1 MNIAELLARYADD
14 GVVLWAQDGQLRFRA
29 PQGRLTDT
37 HRAELRTHKEAILRH
52 LEAGEGTL
60 RADPGNRHEPF
71 PLTDIQAA
79 YLIGRTDAYAYGG
92 VGCHAYVELE
102 YPDLDV
108 DRVTSVWRELIQRHD
123 MLRAVVH
130 HDGYQQVLPDVPAF
144 SVGTDD
150 LTALPAATAE
160 AHTRRT
166 RARLSTREAPTD
178 QWPLF
183 DVHVTRTAERAVL
196 HLAFD
201 MLVVDHAGLRV
212 LLAEFQRSYG
222 GTALTDAPRI
232 AFRDYVLARR
242 ALADTDG
249 HARDR
254 AYWTERLD
262 TLPPAPEL
270 PLAEA
275 WEAAV
280 SGPGQE
286 VRAPASGDAVTF
298 RRLEVLLPAA
308 DRDRLTERAA
318 RRGLT
323 VSTALL
329 TAYAETV
336 GAWSR
341 TSRFTLNVP
350 TVDRPALHEDID
362 RLIGDF
368 TSLELLAVDLDA
380 PATFAERTRAV
391 GERLLEDLA
400 HPLFTGSEVL
410 AELSRRA
417 GAPVL
422 MPVVFTS
429 ALGAGATS
437 EGVPPEVTYAVTR
450 TPQVWLDCQVMHR
463 GDTLSLSWDIREG
476 ALAHGV
482 ADAMFEAYT
491 ALVRSLSAEG
501 EAGEAAWDAPAR
513 TALPEAQ
520 AERRSA
526 VNATE
531 GPLPDALL
539 HEPVLAQ
546 ARATPDAIAVRTPE
560 LALSYRRLV
569 ARASRLA
576 ETLTASGL
584 RPGEPVAIWMDK
596 GWEQVVAVYGT
607 LMAGGAYLPVDTAQ
621 PPARRDTILAD
632 ADVRTV
638 LTQSWLADLEDL
650 PATVTAVSVDLVEEA
665 AGDGTTAAAHRDP
678 DDLAYVIYTS
688 GSTGTPKGVMISHRA
703 ALNTVE
709 DINRRFAVTERDR
722 VLGIAGLGFDLSVY
736 DLFGPLAVGA
746 TLVLPRAD
754 RRGDPSHW
762 AELVRDFGVTVWNSV
777 PGQLHML
784 CDWLRSEPPTDDGE
798 LRLALISGD
807 WIPVSLPDQARE
819 LLPGL
824 EIVSLGGATEGSIWS
839 IAHPI
844 GEVDTARPSI
854 PYGKPLTN
862 QTFAVLDR
870 HLRPRPE
877 WVPGELYIGGA
888 GVALGYFGDEERT
901 AQRFLTD
908 PVTEERLYRTG
919 DLGRYLPDGT
929 IEFLGR
935 EDAQIKIR
943 GYRVELA
950 EVEAAVQ
957 AHPAVAAGAVVVD
970 DSAAGGRRLAAFV
983 ETARKDGETPREGEA
998 GERGE
1003 GGTRREE
1010 RGTARQDGG
1019 GPAATSRE
1027 QARAAAADAVR
1038 EASAAVDAA
1047 RLTDFMAAL
1056 DEAAIAEMTRVLAA
1070 SGVFDG
1076 GAARTAEE
1084 VGTALRA
1091 TPRHRHIVRR
1101 WLRALAA
1108 RDRLTHQDADDT
1120 YTGLVPVS
1128 AAEAERR
1135 RRLAADLEHEIGW
1148 STELL
1153 TVMRT
1158 CAERLP
1164 ELISGEAG
1172 IRELLFPG
1180 AATEAA
1186 DAAYRDNLAIRHLN
1200 RAVAA
1205 ALREIAASHTGEE
1218 RLRVLEV
1225 GGGVGGTTGELV
1237 PVLAE
1242 YGVDY
1247 LFTDASAFF
1256 LNEARERFAD
1266 HAWVRYQRFDVDE
1279 DPRAQHLPP
1288 NTFDV
1293 VVCANTLHAAADA
1306 DAAVGRLRELLV
1318 PGGQLVFVEN
1328 TRDENLPL
1336 LVSMEFLEV
1345 AGRAWTDVREHT
1357 GQSFLTHTQWREL
1370 LERHAAS
1377 EVISLPDARD
1387 ALALTGQ
1394 EVFIATMKDDRHHV
1408 PVGELARTAAT
1419 RLPEYML
1426 PSVWQVVD
1434 TLPRTANGK
1443 TDRARLRSWLPR
1455 ESAPAVVDEQ
1465 PKDEL
1470 ENSLAD
1476 LWTELLAVER
1486 VTRNDDFFDLGGD
1499 SLLVARMVG
1508 RLRERI
1514 PRAADLEW
1522 EVVLRHML
1530 RRPTV
1535 AGLAG
1540 FLRGLAGPQDAP
1552 ASGPVRTDPVI
1563 HLHGSRSKDEPTTV
1577 LVHAGTATIMPYRA
1591 LVTEIRR
1598 RSPGLAEV
1606 VGVEVPDLN
1615 GFLDAPPDGLVEQM
1629 AADYARALTA
1639 DGRGRFHIIG
1649 YCLGGLIATEVAR
1662 NLAES
1667 GAEVESLTVI
1677 SSHSPRFRLD
1687 DELLAEYS
1695 FAVMMGIDPA
1705 DLGFPD
1711 DQYRVAAAAD
1721 AVLAASPGVLP
1732 DGGLAALPEEF
1743 EDVASR
1749 FRQLADV
1756 PRATRIARMCEAVPA
1771 SAGTYEP
1778 DHMTRLFLAFR
1789 QSVFAITRYD
1799 AEPYAGDITFL
1810 RHDGAYPF
1818 PGSKDAVTTYWEE
1831 LTLGDL
1837 DIVDIDGDHYSCLSV
1852 EHAPGILKTL
1862 GELTQGAITR

>member
-1 MNIAELLARYADD
+1 MNIAELLARYADE
-14 GVVLWAQDGQLRFRA
+14 GVTLWAQDGQLRFRA

-37 HRAELRTHKEAILRH
+37 HRAELRTHKEAVLRH
-52 LEAGEGTL
+52 LEAAEPAL
-60 RADPGNRHEPF
+60 RADPGHRHDPF

-92 VGCHAYVELE
+92 VGCHAYVELA

-108 DRVTSVWRELIQRHD
+108 DRVTSVWRQLVQRHD
-123 MLRAVVH
+123 MLRAVIH
-130 HDGYQQVLPDVPAF
+130 QDGHQRVLPEVPAL
-144 SVGTDD
+144 SVGADD
-150 LTALPAATAE
+150 LTALPDATAE
-160 AHTRRT
+160 ARMRHT
-166 RARLSTREAPTD
+166 RARLSAREAPTD

-183 DVHVTRTAERAVL
+183 DVHVTRTGRRAVL
-196 HLAFD
+196 HLSFD
-201 MLVVDHAGLRV
+201 MLVVDHASLRI
-212 LLAEFQRSYG
+212 LLAEFRRSYG
-222 GTALTDAPRI
+222 GTALADAPRI
-232 AFRDYVLARR
+232 TFRDYVLARR

-275 WEAAV
+275 WQAAV
-280 SGPGQE
+280 GDPGQAG
-286 VRAPASGDAVTF
+286 RGPASGGDAVAF

-329 TAYAETV
+329 AAYAETV

-341 TSRFTLNVP
+341 SSRFTLNVP

-362 RLIGDF
+362 RLVGDF
-368 TSLELLAVDLDA
+368 TSLELLAVELDT
-380 PATFAERTRAV
+380 PATFAERTGAV
-391 GERLLEDLA
+391 GEQLLEDLA

-417 GAPVL
+417 GGPVL

-437 EGVPPEVTYAVTR
+437 EGVPPEVEYAATR

-476 ALAHGV
+476 ALAHGS

-501 EAGEAAWDAPAR
+501 EAGEQAWDAPVR
-513 TALPEAQ
+513 IPLPAAQ
-520 AERRSA
+520 AARRDA

-539 HEPVLAQ
+539 HEPVLAR
-546 ARATPDAIAVRTPE
+546 ARTTPDAIAVRTPE
-560 LALSYRRLV
+560 LALSYRQLA
-569 ARASRLA
+569 ARATGLA
-576 ETLTASGL
+576 QQLTACGL

-596 GWEQVVAVYGT
+596 GWEQVVAVFGI

-621 PPARRDTILAD
+621 PAARRDTILAD
-632 ADVRTV
+632 AGARTV
-638 LTQSWLADLEDL
+638 LTQSWLAELEDL
-650 PATVTAVSVDLVEEA
+650 PATVSPVAVDLVGEA
-665 AGDGTTAAAHRDP
+665 TADRPPADRRDP

-709 DINRRFAVTERDR
+709 DINRRFAVDERDR

-746 TLVLPRAD
+746 TLVLPRSD

-784 CDWLRSEPPTDDGE
+784 CDWLRSEPPTDDGS

-807 WIPVSLPDQARE
+807 WIPVSLPDQARA

-854 PYGKPLTN
+854 PYGTPLTN

-888 GVALGYFGDEERT
+888 GVALGYLGDGERT

-908 PVTEERLYRTG
+908 SATGQRLYRTG

-983 ETARKDGETPREGEA
+983 ETARKDG
-998 GERGE
+998 
-1003 GGTRREE
+1003 
-1010 RGTARQDGG
+1010 
-1019 GPAATSRE
+1019 GPAVASRE
-1027 QARAAAADAVR
+1027 QARTAAAEAVR
-1038 EASAAVDAA
+1038 EAAAAVDAA
-1047 RLTDFMAAL
+1047 RITGFLAAL
-1056 DEAAIAEMTRVLAA
+1056 DDVAVAEMTRVLAA
-1070 SGVFDG
+1070 SGVFDSA
-1076 GAARTAEE
+1076 AARTAEE

-1108 RDRLTHQDADDT
+1108 RDRLTHRDADAT
-1120 YTGLVPVS
+1120 YTGLRPVP
-1128 AAEAERR
+1128 APEAERR
-1135 RRLAADLEHEIGW
+1135 WRRAADLEHEIGW

-1164 ELISGEAG
+1164 ELVCGDVG
-1172 IRELLFPG
+1172 IRDLLFPG

-1200 RAVAA
+1200 RAVVA
-1205 ALREIAASHTGEE
+1205 ALREIAAGHTGEE

-1247 LFTDASAFF
+1247 LFTDPSAFF

-1266 HAWVRYQRFDVDE
+1266 HAWVHYQRFDVDE
-1279 DPRAQHLPP
+1279 DPRAQHLLP

-1345 AGRAWTDVREHT
+1345 AGRTWTDVREHT
-1357 GQSFLTHTQWREL
+1357 GQSLLSHTQWRAL
-1370 LERHAAS
+1370 LDGHDAS
-1377 EVISLPDARD
+1377 GVTSLPDAGD
-1387 ALALTGQ
+1387 ALARTGQ

-1426 PSVWQVVD
+1426 PAVWQVVD

-1455 ESAPAVVDEQ
+1455 ESAPVVVDEQ

-1508 RLRERI
+1508 RLRERV
-1514 PRAADLEW
+1514 PQTADLEW
-1522 EVVLRHML
+1522 EVVLRHLL

-1540 FLRGLAGPQDAP
+1540 FLRGLAGPEDAP
-1552 ASGPVRTDPVI
+1552 ASGAVRTDPVI
-1563 HLHGSRSKDEPTTV
+1563 HLHGSRSEDEPTTV

-1591 LVTEIRR
+1591 LITEIRR

-1606 VGVEVPDLN
+1606 VGVEVPDLS
-1615 GFLDAPPDGLVEQM
+1615 GFLAAPPDGLIERM

-1639 DGRGRFHIIG
+1639 DGRHRFHVVG

-1732 DGGLAALPEEF
+1732 DGGLAAPAEEF
-1743 EDVASR
+1743 EDVASC
-1749 FRQLADV
+1749 FRRLADV

-1789 QSVFAITRYD
+1789 QSVFAITRYR

-1818 PGSKDAVTTYWEE
+1818 PGSKDAVTAYWEE
-1831 LTLGDL
+1831 LALGDL
-1837 DIVDIDGDHYSCLSV
+1837 DIVDIGGDHYSCLSV

>member
-1 MNIAELLARYADD
+1 MNITELLARCADE

-29 PQGRLTDT
+29 PRGRLTDER
-37 HRAELRTHKEAILRH
+37 RAELRTRKEEILRH
-52 LEAGEGTL
+52 LEAGEPVL
-60 RADPGNRHEPF
+60 RGDAAGRHEPF

-108 DRVTSVWRELIQRHD
+108 DRVTAVWRELVQRHD
-123 MLRAVVH
+123 MLRAVIH
-130 HDGYQQVLPDVPAF
+130 EDGYQRVLPEVPELEVTV
-144 SVGTDD
+144 SD
-150 LTALPAATAE
+150 LTTLADEAGAE
-160 AHTRRT
+160 AALERT
-166 RARLSTREAPTD
+166 RARMSVRSAPTD
-178 QWPLF
+178 RWPLF
-183 DVHVTRTAERAVL
+183 DVHVSRTGERAVL
-196 HLAFD
+196 HLSFD
-201 MLVVDHAGLRV
+201 MLAVDHASLRI
-212 LLAEFQRSYG
+212 LLAEFQSRYG
-222 GTALTDAPRI
+222 GSALSEAPRI
-232 AFRDYVLARR
+232 SFRDYVLARR
-242 ALADTDG
+242 ALADSADYS
-249 HARDR
+249 RDR
-254 AYWTERLD
+254 TYWTERLD
-262 TLPPAPEL
+262 ELPPAPEL
-270 PLAEA
+270 PTAES
-275 WEAAV
+275 WEPATQTPESTVRHDAPGDTAA
-280 SGPGQE
+280 
-286 VRAPASGDAVTF
+286 F
-298 RRLEVLLPAA
+298 RRLELLLPAS
-308 DRDRLTERAA
+308 DRERFAERAA

-336 GAWSR
+336 GRWSR

-350 TVDRPALHEDID
+350 TVDRPALHEDIG

-380 PATFAERTRAV
+380 PASFTERVRAI
-391 GERLLEDLA
+391 GEQLLEDLG

-410 AELSRRA
+410 AELSRRT

-437 EGVPPEVTYAVTR
+437 EGVPPEVTYAVTQ
-450 TPQVWLDCQVMHR
+450 TPQVWLDCQVMRR
-463 GDTLSLSWDIREG
+463 GETLSLSWDIREG
-476 ALAHGV
+476 ALGDGA
-482 ADAMFEAYT
+482 ADDMFAAYT
-491 ALVRSLSAEG
+491 SLVRLLSAEG
-501 EAGEAAWDAPAR
+501 EAGDAAWDEPAR
-513 TALPEAQ
+513 IALPDAQ
-520 AERRSA
+520 AARRIA

-546 ARATPDAIAVRTPE
+546 ALVTPDAIALRTPE
-560 LALSYRRLV
+560 LALSYRQLV
-569 ARASRLA
+569 ARASGLA
-576 ETLTASGL
+576 EELVESGL

-596 GWEQVVAVYGT
+596 GWEQAVAVLGI
-607 LMAGGAYLPVDTAQ
+607 LMAGGAYLPVDTGQ
-621 PPARRDTILAD
+621 PPARRDTIIAD
-632 ADVRTV
+632 AGVRTV
-638 LTQSWLADLEDL
+638 LTQSWLAEIDDL
-650 PATVTAVSVDLVEEA
+650 PAGVSAITVDRIPEGA
-665 AGDGTTAAAHRDP
+665 ASDVACARRHP
-678 DDLAYVIYTS
+678 DELAYVIYTS

-703 ALNTVE
+703 ALNTIE
-709 DINRRFAVTERDR
+709 DVNRRYSVTARDR

-736 DLFGPLAVGA
+736 DLFGPLSVGA
-746 TLVLPRAD
+746 TLVLPDAD

-777 PGQLHML
+777 PGQLYML
-784 CDWLRSEPPTDDGE
+784 CDWLRSEPTTDEGT

-807 WIPVSLPDQARE
+807 WIPVSLPDEARTV
-819 LLPGL
+819 LPGL
-824 EIVSLGGATEGSIWS
+824 AVISLGGATEGSIWS

-844 GEVDTARPSI
+844 GDVDTARPSI

-862 QTFAVLDR
+862 QTFAVLDKQLR
-870 HLRPRPE
+870 HRPE

-888 GVALGYFGDEERT
+888 GVALGYLGDEART
-901 AQRFLTD
+901 AERFLTD
-908 PVTEERLYRTG
+908 PVSGERLYRTG
-919 DLGRYLPDGT
+919 DLGRYLPDGN

-935 EDAQIKIR
+935 EDAQVKIR

-957 AHPAVAAGAVVVD
+957 AHPAVAAGAVIVD
-970 DSAAGGRRLAAFV
+970 DSASGGRRLAAFV
-983 ETARKDGETPREGEA
+983 ETARRDGDEPPAPGRED
-998 GERGE
+998 
-1003 GGTRREE
+1003 
-1010 RGTARQDGG
+1010 AR
-1019 GPAATSRE
+1019 
-1027 QARAAAADAVR
+1027 RAAAEAVR
-1038 EASAAVDAA
+1038 EASAAVDAS
-1047 RLTDFMAAL
+1047 RLTEFLAAL
-1056 DEAAIAEMTRVLAA
+1056 EEVALAEMTRVLAA
-1070 SGVFDG
+1070 AEVFED
-1076 GAARTAEE
+1076 
-1084 VGTALRA
+1084 GTAHTADEVSAALRS

-1101 WLRALAA
+1101 WLRALTA
-1108 RDRLTHQDADDT
+1108 RGRLTHHATDDT
-1120 YTGLVPVS
+1120 YRELAPVS
-1128 AAEAERR
+1128 ASGLERSWQRAAE
-1135 RRLAADLEHEIGW
+1135 LEHEVGW

-1158 CAERLP
+1158 CADRLP
-1164 ELISGEAG
+1164 ELIAGDIG
-1172 IRELLFPG
+1172 IRDLLFPG
-1180 AATEAA
+1180 AALEAA

-1200 RAVAA
+1200 RAVVA
-1205 ALREIAASHTGEE
+1205 ALREIAAAHTGEE

-1237 PVLAE
+1237 PALAE

-1247 LFTDASAFF
+1247 LFTDSSAFF
-1256 LNEARERFAD
+1256 LGEARERFAD

-1279 DPRAQHLPP
+1279 DTRSQSLAP
-1288 NTFDV
+1288 NSFDV

-1328 TRDENLPL
+1328 TRDENCPL

-1345 AGRAWTDVREHT
+1345 AGRTWTDVREHT
-1357 GQSFLTHTQWREL
+1357 GQSFLTHPQWREL
-1370 LERHAAS
+1370 LDRHAAS
-1377 EVISLPDARD
+1377 DVISLPEPEDP
-1387 ALALTGQ
+1387 LASTGQ
-1394 EVFIATMKDDRHHV
+1394 EAFIATMKGDRHHV
-1408 PVGELARTAAT
+1408 PVGELARGAAT
-1419 RLPEYML
+1419 RLPDYML
-1426 PSVWQVVD
+1426 PAVWRIVD

-1443 TDRARLRSWLPR
+1443 TNRSLLRTWLPR
-1455 ESAPAVVDEQ
+1455 EAAQPVVDDRPMDDLESGLA
-1465 PKDEL
+1465 EL
-1470 ENSLAD
+1470 WA
-1476 LWTELLAVER
+1476 ELLSAER
-1486 VTRNDDFFDLGGD
+1486 VTRNDDFFHLGGD

-1514 PRAADLEW
+1514 PQAADLEW

-1540 FLRGLAGPQDAP
+1540 FLRGLAGAEQT
-1552 ASGPVRTDPVI
+1552 SGEAAIRTDPVI
-1563 HLHGSRSKDEPTTV
+1563 HLHGAQSPDEPTTV

-1591 LVTEIRR
+1591 LITEIRR

-1615 GFLDAPPDGLVEQM
+1615 TFLASPPEGLIEQL
-1629 AADYARALTA
+1629 AADYARTLTA
-1639 DGRGRFHIIG
+1639 AGRRRFHVVG

-1662 NLAES
+1662 NLAEA

-1687 DELLAEYS
+1687 DELLSEYS

-1705 DLGFPD
+1705 TLGFPG

-1721 AVLAASPGVLP
+1721 AVLAGNPGVLP
-1732 DGGLAALPEEF
+1732 DGGLAALPAEF
-1743 EDVASR
+1743 EDVAHR
-1749 FRQLADV
+1749 FRSLADV

-1818 PGSKDAVTTYWEE
+1818 PGSKDAVTAYWEE
-1831 LTLGDL
+1831 LTLGEL
-1837 DIVDIDGDHYSCLSV
+1837 DIVDIGGDHYTCLSV
-1852 EHAPGILKTL
+1852 EHAPGILKVL
-1862 GELTQGAITR
+1862 SELTQGAIDR

>member
-1 MNIAELLARYADD
+1 MNIAELLARYADE
-14 GVVLWAQDGQLRFRA
+14 GVVLWTEDGQLRFRA
-29 PQGRLTDT
+29 PQGHLTDT

-52 LEAGEGTL
+52 LEAGEPSL
-60 RADPGNRHEPF
+60 RPDPEHRHDPF

-108 DRVTSVWRELIQRHD
+108 DRVTAVWRELVQRHD
-123 MLRAVVH
+123 MLRAVIH
-130 HDGYQQVLPDVPAF
+130 HDGYQQVLADVPTLDVRA
-144 SVGTDD
+144 DD
-150 LTALPAATAE
+150 LSALAPDAAE
-160 AHTRRT
+160 AELRRT
-166 RARLSTREAPTD
+166 RARLSAREEPTD
-178 QWPLF
+178 RWPLF
-183 DVHVTRTAERAVL
+183 DVHVSLTTERAVL
-196 HLAFD
+196 HLSFD
-201 MLVVDHAGLRV
+201 MLVVDHASLRI
-212 LLAEFQRSYG
+212 LLAEFQRGYG
-222 GTALTDAPRI
+222 GAELSEAPRVS
-232 AFRDYVLARR
+232 FRDYVLARR
-242 ALADTDG
+242 ALTDSD
-249 HARDR
+249 AYTRDR
-254 AYWTERLD
+254 AYWTDRLD
-262 TLPPAPEL
+262 ALPPAPEL

-275 WEAAV
+275 WETAV
-280 SGPGQE
+280 SGPDG
-286 VRAPASGDAVTF
+286 AGHATASDGPVTF
-298 RRLEVLLPAA
+298 RRLEELLPAA

-318 RRGLT
+318 RCGLT
-323 VSTALL
+323 LSTVLL

-350 TVDRPALHEDID
+350 TVDRPALHEDIG

-368 TSLELLAVDLDA
+368 TSLELLAVDLDNA
-380 PATFAERTRAV
+380 VGFAERTRAV
-391 GERLLEDLA
+391 GRQLLEDLA

-429 ALGAGATS
+429 ALGTGATS

-450 TPQVWLDCQVMHR
+450 TPQVWLDCQAMHR

-476 ALAHGV
+476 ALADGV

-491 ALVRSLSAEG
+491 ALVRALAAEG
-501 EAGEAAWDAPAR
+501 EDGEAAWDAPAV

-520 AERRSA
+520 AVRRSL
-526 VNATE
+526 VNATD
-531 GPLPDALL
+531 GPLPDAFL

-546 ARATPDAIAVRTPE
+546 AAATPDAIAVSTPE
-560 LALSYRRLV
+560 LALTYRQLV
-569 ARASRLA
+569 SRASALA
-576 ETLTASGL
+576 ERLTGAGL
-584 RPGEPVAIWMDK
+584 RPGEPVAVWADK
-596 GWEQVVAVYGT
+596 GWEQVVAVFGT

-621 PPARRDTILAD
+621 PPARRDTIISD
-632 ADVRTV
+632 AGVRRV
-638 LTQSWLADLEDL
+638 LTQSWLAELDDL
-650 PATVTAVSVDLVEEA
+650 PEGVSAVAVDLLPV
-665 AGDGTTAAAHRDP
+665 GTATAPGTPVLRRDP
-678 DDLAYVIYTS
+678 DDLAYIIYTS
-688 GSTGTPKGVMISHRA
+688 GSTGTPKGVMISHQA

-709 DINRRFAVTERDR
+709 DINRRYNVTGRDR

-746 TLVLPRAD
+746 TLVLPAAD

-784 CDWLRSEPPTDDGE
+784 CDWLRSDPPTDDAS

-807 WIPVSLPDQARE
+807 WIPVALPDQARE

-824 EIVSLGGATEGSIWS
+824 EIISLGGATEGSIWS

-888 GVALGYFGDEERT
+888 GVALGYFGDETRT
-901 AQRFLTD
+901 AERFVTD
-908 PVTEERLYRTG
+908 PVTGERLYRTG

-935 EDAQIKIR
+935 EDAQIKLR

-957 AHPAVAAGAVVVD
+957 AHPEVAAGAVIVD

-983 ETARKDGETPREGEA
+983 ETARKDA
-998 GERGE
+998 G
-1003 GGTRREE
+1003 
-1010 RGTARQDGG
+1010 AADQQDGD
-1019 GPAATSRE
+1019 AAAAPR
-1027 QARAAAADAVR
+1027 ARARRAAADAVR
-1038 EASAAVDAA
+1038 EASAAVDPA
-1047 RLTDFMAAL
+1047 RLTEFLAAL
-1056 DEAAIAEMTRVLAA
+1056 DDVALAEMARVLDTT
-1070 SGVFDG
+1070 GVFADN
-1076 GAARTAEE
+1076 ASRTAEE

-1101 WLRALAA
+1101 WLRALAT
-1108 RDRLTHQDADDT
+1108 RDRLTHQHTDDT
-1120 YTGLVPVS
+1120 YSPLAPVS
-1128 AAEAERR
+1128 AEDTEHVWRKAAELER
-1135 RRLAADLEHEIGW
+1135 EIGW

-1158 CAERLP
+1158 CTGRLP
-1164 ELISGEAG
+1164 ELISGDTG
-1172 IRELLFPG
+1172 IQELLFPG

-1200 RAVAA
+1200 RAVVAA
-1205 ALREIAASHTGEE
+1205 VREIAAAHTGED
-1218 RLRVLEV
+1218 RLRILEV

-1247 LFTDASAFF
+1247 LFTDPSAFF

-1266 HAWVRYQRFDVDE
+1266 HAWIRYQRFDVDE
-1279 DPRAQHLPP
+1279 DPRAQHLQP

-1293 VVCANTLHAAADA
+1293 VICANTLHAAADA
-1306 DAAVGRLRELLV
+1306 GAAVGRLRELLV

-1345 AGRAWTDVREHT
+1345 AGRAWTDVRENT
-1357 GQSFLTHTQWREL
+1357 GQSFLTHAQWREL
-1370 LERHAAS
+1370 LDEYAAS
-1377 EVISLPDARD
+1377 EVTSLPEAQDS
-1387 ALALTGQ
+1387 LALTGQ
-1394 EVFIATMKDDRHHV
+1394 EVFFATLKDDRHHV
-1408 PVGELARTAAT
+1408 PVGELARTTAT

-1443 TDRARLRSWLPR
+1443 TDRTRLRSWLPR
-1455 ESAPAVVDEQ
+1455 ESTTVVVDEK

-1470 ENSLAD
+1470 ENSLAE
-1476 LWTELLAVER
+1476 LWSELLAVEQ

-1508 RLRERI
+1508 RLRERV

-1535 AGLAG
+1535 AGLAA
-1540 FLRGLAGPQDAP
+1540 FLRSIAGPEEAPTADA
-1552 ASGPVRTDPVI
+1552 VRTDPVI
-1563 HLHGSRSKDEPTTV
+1563 HLHGTRSDDEPTTV

-1591 LVTEIRR
+1591 LITEIRR

-1606 VGVEVPDLN
+1606 VGVEVPDLS
-1615 GFLDAPPDGLVEQM
+1615 GFLAAPPEGLIEQM

-1639 DGRGRFHIIG
+1639 DGRSRFHVVG

-1743 EDVASR
+1743 ADVATC
-1749 FRQLADV
+1749 FRELTGV

-1837 DIVDIDGDHYSCLSV
+1837 DIVDIGGDHYSCLSV

-1862 GELTQGAITR
+1862 AELTQGAITR

>member
-14 GVVLWAQDGQLRFRA
+14 GVTLWAQDGQLRFRA

-52 LEAGEGTL
+52 LEAAQPAL
-60 RADPGNRHEPF
+60 RADPDNRHEPF

-108 DRVTSVWRELIQRHD
+108 DRVTSVWRELVQRHD

-130 HDGYQQVLPDVPAF
+130 HDGYQRILPDVPAPT
-144 SVGTDD
+144 VGTDD
-150 LTALPAATAE
+150 LTALEAPAADARV
-160 AHTRRT
+160 ART
-166 RARLSTREAPTD
+166 RARLSTRETPTD

-183 DVHVTRTAERAVL
+183 EVHVTRTAERAVL

-201 MLVVDHAGLRV
+201 MLVVDHASLRL
-212 LLAEFQRSYG
+212 LLAEFRRGYG
-222 GTALTDAPRI
+222 GTALSDAPRI
-232 AFRDYVLARR
+232 TFRDYVLARR
-242 ALADTDG
+242 ALAGTDG

-254 AYWTERLD
+254 GYWTERLD

-275 WEAAV
+275 WEATVTA
-280 SGPGQE
+280 PGE
-286 VRAPASGDAVTF
+286 GGRTPAPDDPATF

-323 VSTALL
+323 VSAALL

-341 TSRFTLNVP
+341 TSRFTLNLP
-350 TVDRPALHEDID
+350 TVDRPALHDDID
-362 RLIGDF
+362 RLVGDF
-368 TSLELLAVDLDA
+368 TSLELLAVDLGA
-380 PATFAERTRAV
+380 PAGFAERTGAV
-391 GERLLEDLA
+391 AEQLLEDLA

-429 ALGAGATS
+429 ALGSGATA

-463 GDTLSLSWDIREG
+463 GDALSLSWDVRDG

-491 ALVRSLSAEG
+491 ALVRSLSAAG
-501 EAGEAAWDAPAR
+501 AAGEDAWDAPVR
-513 TALPEAQ
+513 ITLPAAQ
-520 AERRSA
+520 AARRAA

-546 ARATPDAIAVRTPE
+546 ARTTPDAVAVRTPE
-560 LALSYRRLV
+560 LALTYRQLV
-569 ARASRLA
+569 ARATGVA
-576 ETLTASGL
+576 QTLTACGL
-584 RPGEPVAIWMDK
+584 RPGEPVAIWTDK
-596 GWEQVVAVYGT
+596 GWEQVVAVLGT

-621 PPARRDTILAD
+621 PPARRDTIIAD
-632 ADVRTV
+632 AGVRTV
-638 LTQSWLADLEDL
+638 LTQSWLAELEDL
-650 PATVTAVSVDLVEEA
+650 PATVSAVAVDRVEETATDATAV
-665 AGDGTTAAAHRDP
+665 TARRDP

-709 DINRRFAVTERDR
+709 DVNRRYSVTADDR
-722 VLGIAGLGFDLSVY
+722 LLGIAGLGFDLSVY

-762 AELVRDFGVTVWNSV
+762 AELIRDHGVTVWNSV

-784 CDWLRSEPPTDDGE
+784 CDWLRSEPPTDDGV

-807 WIPVSLPDQARE
+807 WIPVALPDQARA

-824 EIVSLGGATEGSIWS
+824 EIISLGGATEGSIWS

-854 PYGKPLTN
+854 PYGTPLTN

-888 GVALGYFGDEERT
+888 GVALGYFGDAERT
-901 AQRFLTD
+901 AERFLTD
-908 PVTEERLYRTG
+908 PATGERLYRTG

-935 EDAQIKIR
+935 EDAQIKLR

-983 ETARKDGETPREGEA
+983 ETARKDGEPEPGA
-998 GERGE
+998 
-1003 GGTRREE
+1003 GGTAGR
-1010 RGTARQDGG
+1010 DGR
-1019 GPAATSRE
+1019 GPAAVSRE

-1038 EASAAVDAA
+1038 EASADVDAG
-1047 RLTDFMAAL
+1047 RLTDFLAAL
-1056 DEAAIAEMTRVLAA
+1056 DDVALAEMTRVLTAT
-1070 SGVFDG
+1070 GVFDG
-1076 GAARTAEE
+1076 GAAHTAEE

-1101 WLRALAA
+1101 WLRALAG
-1108 RDRLTHQDADDT
+1108 RDRLTHRDTDDT
-1120 YTGLVPVS
+1120 YSGLVPVS
-1128 AAEAERR
+1128 APEAERA
-1135 RRLAADLEHEIGW
+1135 RRLAAELEHEIGW

-1153 TVMRT
+1153 AVMRT

-1164 ELISGEAG
+1164 ELVSGEVG
-1172 IRELLFPG
+1172 IRDLLFPG
-1180 AATEAA
+1180 AATDAA

-1200 RAVAA
+1200 RAVVA
-1205 ALREIAASHTGEE
+1205 ALREIAANHTGEE

-1247 LFTDASAFF
+1247 LFTDPSAFF

-1266 HAWVRYQRFDVDE
+1266 HTWVGYQRFDVDE
-1279 DPRAQHLPP
+1279 DPRAQQLVP

-1370 LERHAAS
+1370 LDGHGAS
-1377 EVISLPDARD
+1377 EVVSLPDARD
-1387 ALALTGQ
+1387 ALAATGQ
-1394 EVFIATMKDDRHHV
+1394 EVFLATMKDDRHHV

-1426 PSVWQVVD
+1426 PTVWQVVD

-1443 TDRARLRSWLPR
+1443 TDRARLKSWLPR
-1455 ESAPAVVDEQ
+1455 ESAPVVVDEQ

-1470 ENSLAD
+1470 ESALAG
-1476 LWTELLAVER
+1476 LWTELLAVDG

-1508 RLRERI
+1508 RLRERV
-1514 PRAADLEW
+1514 PQAADLEW

-1540 FLRGLAGPQDAP
+1540 FLRGLAGTQDAP
-1552 ASGPVRTDPVI
+1552 VPGTVRTDPVI
-1563 HLHGSRSKDEPTTV
+1563 HLHGSRSPDEPTTV

-1591 LVTEIRR
+1591 LITEIRR

-1606 VGVEVPDLN
+1606 VGVEVPDL
-1615 GFLDAPPDGLVEQM
+1615 GAFLDAPPDGLIEQM
-1629 AADYARALTA
+1629 AADYARALRA
-1639 DGRGRFHIIG
+1639 DGRSRFHVVG

-1705 DLGFPD
+1705 ELGFPD

-1721 AVLAASPGVLP
+1721 AVLAADPGVLP

-1743 EDVASR
+1743 EDVAGC
-1749 FRQLADV
+1749 FRRLADV

-1837 DIVDIDGDHYSCLSV
+1837 DIVDIGGDHYSCLSV

>member
-1 MNIAELLARYADD
+1 MNIPELLARYADE

-37 HRAELRTHKEAILRH
+37 HRAELRTHKEDILRH
-52 LEAGEGTL
+52 LEAGRPAL
-60 RADPGNRHEPF
+60 RPDPDSRHEPF

-92 VGCHAYVELE
+92 VGCHAYVELDHPE
-102 YPDLDV
+102 LDV
-108 DRVTSVWRELIQRHD
+108 ERVTAVWRELVERHD

-130 HDGYQQVLPDVPAF
+130 HDGYQQVLADVPDLYVAC
-144 SVGTDD
+144 DD
-150 LTALPAATAE
+150 LTGLPAADAE
-160 AHTRRT
+160 AELART
-166 RARLSTREAPTD
+166 RARLSAREAPTD

-183 DVHVTRTAERAVL
+183 DVHVSRTAGRAVL
-196 HLAFD
+196 HLSFD
-201 MLVVDHAGLRV
+201 MLVVDHASLRI
-212 LLAEFQRSYG
+212 LLAEFRHRYG
-222 GTALTDAPRI
+222 GGALSAAPRI
-232 AFRDYVLARR
+232 TFRDYVLARR
-242 ALADTDG
+242 AQTGTDG

-270 PLAEA
+270 PLAEP
-275 WEAAV
+275 WETAV
-280 SGPGQE
+280 S
-286 VRAPASGDAVTF
+286 ASAGTPDTPIDAVTF
-298 RRLEVLLPAA
+298 RRLEVPLPAA
-308 DRDRLTERAA
+308 DRQRLTERAA

-323 VSTALL
+323 PSTALL

-336 GAWSR
+336 GRWSR

-350 TVDRPALHEDID
+350 TVDRPDLHEDIG
-362 RLIGDF
+362 RLVGDF
-368 TSLELLAVDLDA
+368 TSLELLAVDLHT
-380 PATFAERTRAV
+380 PAAFAERTGAL
-391 GERLLEDLA
+391 GQQLLEDLA

-429 ALGAGATS
+429 ALDTGGTA
-437 EGVPPEVTYAVTR
+437 EGVPPEVAHAATR

-463 GDTLSLSWDIREG
+463 GDALILSWDVREG

-482 ADAMFEAYT
+482 AEDMFGAWT
-491 ALVRSLSAEG
+491 SLVRLLSAEG
-501 EAGEAAWDAPAR
+501 EEGDAAWDAPVDIP
-513 TALPEAQ
+513 LPAAQ
-520 AERRSA
+520 RDRRA
-526 VNATE
+526 AANATG

-539 HEPVLAQ
+539 HEPLLDR
-546 ARATPDAIAVRTPE
+546 ARTTPDAIAVRTPE
-560 LALSYRRLV
+560 TALTYRQLAD
-569 ARASRLA
+569 RASGVA
-576 ETLTASGL
+576 EALTASGL
-584 RPGEPVAIWMDK
+584 RPGEPVAVWTDK
-596 GWEQVVAVYGT
+596 GWEQVVAVLGT

-632 ADVRTV
+632 AGVRTV
-638 LTQSWLADLEDL
+638 LTQSWLAETDDL
-650 PATVTAVSVDLVEEA
+650 PATVSAVAVDLVPA
-665 AGDGTTAAAHRDP
+665 APATREPRTAPRRDP

-703 ALNTVE
+703 ALNTVQ
-709 DINRRFAVTERDR
+709 DINRRYAVTDRDR

-784 CDWLRSEPPTDDGE
+784 CDWLRSEPPADDGT

-807 WIPVSLPDQARE
+807 WIPVALPDQARA

-824 EIVSLGGATEGSIWS
+824 EIISLGGATEGSIWS

-844 GEVDTARPSI
+844 GEVDTDRPSI
-854 PYGKPLTN
+854 PYGTPLTN

-877 WVPGELYIGGA
+877 WVPGELFIGGA
-888 GVALGYFGDEERT
+888 GVALGYLGDEART
-901 AQRFLTD
+901 AERFLTD
-908 PVTEERLYRTG
+908 PRTGQRLYRTG

-983 ETARKDGETPREGEA
+983 ETARRDGD
-998 GERGE
+998 
-1003 GGTRREE
+1003 RRAAP
-1010 RGTARQDGG
+1010 GAR
-1019 GPAATSRE
+1019 

-1038 EASAAVDAA
+1038 EASAAVDGA
-1047 RLTDFMAAL
+1047 RLGDFLAAL
-1056 DEAAIAEMTRVLAA
+1056 DEVALDGMTRVLAGSA
-1070 SGVFDG
+1070 AFEG
-1076 GAARTAEE
+1076 GAARTADE

-1108 RDRLTHQDADDT
+1108 RDRLTHRDTDDT
-1120 YTGLVPVS
+1120 YSGLVAVS
-1128 AAEAERR
+1128 GPDTERR
-1135 RRLAADLEHEIGW
+1135 WRLAADLEHEIGW
-1148 STELL
+1148 SSELL

-1164 ELISGEAG
+1164 ELVAGDVG
-1172 IRELLFPG
+1172 IRDLLFPG
-1180 AATEAA
+1180 AATDAA

-1200 RAVAA
+1200 RAVVA

-1218 RLRVLEV
+1218 RLRILEV

-1247 LFTDASAFF
+1247 LFTDPSAFF

-1266 HAWVRYQRFDVDE
+1266 HTWVRYQRFDVDQ
-1279 DPRAQHLPP
+1279 DPRGQHLLP

-1345 AGRAWTDVREHT
+1345 AGRPWTDVREHT
-1357 GQSFLTHTQWREL
+1357 GQSFLTHPQWREL
-1370 LERHAAS
+1370 LARHTAS
-1377 EVISLPDARD
+1377 DVTSLPEEQD
-1387 ALALTGQ
+1387 ALARTGQ
-1394 EVFIATMKDDRHHV
+1394 EVFLATMKDDRHHV
-1408 PVGELARTAAT
+1408 PTGELARTAAT

-1426 PSVWQVVD
+1426 PAVWQVVD

-1443 TDRARLRSWLPR
+1443 TDRAGLVGRLPR
-1455 ESAPAVVDEQ
+1455 ESAPVVVDER
-1465 PKDEL
+1465 PRDEL

-1476 LWTELLAVER
+1476 LWSELLAVDG

-1508 RLRERI
+1508 RLRERV

-1540 FLRGLAGPQDAP
+1540 FLRSLADPEDAP
-1552 ASGPVRTDPVI
+1552 APGAVRTDPVI
-1563 HLHGSRSKDEPTTV
+1563 HLHGARSDDEPTTV

-1591 LVTEIRR
+1591 LITEIRR

-1615 GFLDAPPDGLVEQM
+1615 GFLAAPPQGLIEQL

-1639 DGRGRFHIIG
+1639 DGRSRFHVVG

-1705 DLGFPD
+1705 ELGFPD

-1721 AVLAASPGVLP
+1721 AVLASSPGILP

-1743 EDVASR
+1743 EDVAGR
-1749 FRQLADV
+1749 FRSLAEV

-1778 DHMTRLFLAFR
+1778 DHMSRLFLAFR
-1789 QSVFAITRYD
+1789 QSVFAITRYT

-1837 DIVDIDGDHYSCLSV
+1837 DIVDIGGDHYSCLSV

-1862 GELTQGAITR
+1862 GELTRGAITR

>member
-52 LEAGEGTL
+52 LEAGEPVL
-60 RADPGNRHEPF
+60 RGDPDNRHEPF
-71 PLTDIQAA
+71 PLTDVQAA

-108 DRVTSVWRELIQRHD
+108 DRVTSVWRELVQRHD

-130 HDGYQQVLPDVPAF
+130 HDGYQRVLPDVPALP
-144 SVGTDD
+144 VGSDD

-160 AHTRRT
+160 TQVERT
-166 RARLSTREAPTD
+166 RARLANREAPTD
-178 QWPLF
+178 RWPLF

-212 LLAEFQRSYG
+212 LLAEFQRSYTG
-222 GTALTDAPRI
+222 AALAEAPRI
-232 AFRDYVLARR
+232 TFRDYVLARR
-242 ALADTDG
+242 ALADTEA

-262 TLPPAPEL
+262 TLPSAPEL

-280 SGPGQE
+280 SDPGE
-286 VRAPASGDAVTF
+286 ASRPPAPGDAVTF

-308 DRDRLTERAA
+308 DRDRLTERAS

-329 TAYAETV
+329 AAYAETV

-350 TVDRPALHEDID
+350 TVDRPALHEDIG

-380 PATFAERTRAV
+380 PVSFAERTRAV
-391 GERLLEDLA
+391 GQQLLEDLA
-400 HPLFTGSEVL
+400 HPLFTGSDVL

-501 EAGEAAWDAPAR
+501 EAAEAAWDAPAR
-513 TALPEAQ
+513 IALPEAQ
-520 AERRSA
+520 AARRNA

-539 HEPVLAQ
+539 HEAVLAR
-546 ARATPDAIAVRTPE
+546 ARVTPDAIAVRTSE
-560 LALSYRRLV
+560 LALSYRQLV
-569 ARASRLA
+569 ARASGLA
-576 ETLTASGL
+576 EALTASGL

-596 GWEQVVAVYGT
+596 GWEQVVAVFGT

-621 PPARRDTILAD
+621 PPARRDTIIAD
-632 ADVRTV
+632 AGVRTV
-638 LTQSWLADLEDL
+638 LTQSWLAELEDL
-650 PATVTAVSVDLVEEA
+650 PATVTPVVVDQAEEA
-665 AGDGTTAAAHRDP
+665 TGDGTAVVAHRDP

-709 DINRRFAVTERDR
+709 DINRRFNVTERDR

-784 CDWLRSEPPTDDGE
+784 CDWLRSEPLADDGS

-807 WIPVSLPDQARE
+807 WIPVALPDQARE

-824 EIVSLGGATEGSIWS
+824 EVVSLGGATEGSIWS

-854 PYGKPLTN
+854 PYGTPLTN

-888 GVALGYFGDEERT
+888 GVALGYLGDEERT

-908 PVTEERLYRTG
+908 PATGERLYRTG

-983 ETARKDGETPREGEA
+983 ETARKDGETEHAAGEA
-998 GERGE
+998 
-1003 GGTRREE
+1003 
-1010 RGTARQDGG
+1010 ARQDGDG
-1019 GPAATSRE
+1019 SAVTSRE

-1038 EASAAVDAA
+1038 EASAAVDAE
-1047 RLTDFMAAL
+1047 RLTDFLTAL
-1056 DEAAIAEMTRVLAA
+1056 DEVALAEMTRVLAA

-1076 GAARTAEE
+1076 GAERTAEE

-1108 RDRLTHQDADDT
+1108 RDRLTHRDADGT
-1120 YTGLVPVS
+1120 YTGLVPVP
-1128 AAEAERR
+1128 APEAERR
-1135 RRLAADLEHEIGW
+1135 WRLAAGLEHEIGW

-1164 ELISGEAG
+1164 ELISGETG

-1200 RAVAA
+1200 RAVVA

-1247 LFTDASAFF
+1247 LFTDSSAFF

-1279 DPRAQHLPP
+1279 DPRAQQLPP

-1293 VVCANTLHAAADA
+1293 VVCANTLHATADA
-1306 DAAVGRLRELLV
+1306 DAAVARLRELLV

-1370 LERHAAS
+1370 LDRYAAS
-1377 EVISLPDARD
+1377 EVVSLPDAQNS
-1387 ALALTGQ
+1387 LALTGQ
-1394 EVFIATMKDDRHHV
+1394 ELFIATMKDDRHHV

-1455 ESAPAVVDEQ
+1455 ESAPVVVDEQ
-1465 PKDEL
+1465 PRDEL
-1470 ENSLAD
+1470 ENGLAE

-1508 RLRERI
+1508 RLRERV
-1514 PRAADLEW
+1514 PQAADLEW

-1540 FLRGLAGPQDAP
+1540 FLRGLAGPEDAP
-1552 ASGPVRTDPVI
+1552 VPGAVRTDPVI
-1563 HLHGSRSKDEPTTV
+1563 HLHGARSEDEPTTV

-1591 LVTEIRR
+1591 LITEIRR

-1606 VGVEVPDLN
+1606 VGVEVPDLS
-1615 GFLDAPPDGLVEQM
+1615 GFLAAPPEGLIEQM

-1639 DGRGRFHIIG
+1639 DGRSRFHVVG

-1705 DLGFPD
+1705 ELGFPD

-1732 DGGLAALPEEF
+1732 DGGLAALPTEF

-1749 FRQLADV
+1749 FRRLTDV

-1818 PGSKDAVTTYWEE
+1818 PGSKDAVTAYWEE

-1837 DIVDIDGDHYSCLSV
+1837 DIVDIGGDHYRCLSV
-1852 EHAPGILKTL
+1852 EHAPGILKVL

>member
-1 MNIAELLARYADD
+1 MNIAQLLARYADE
-14 GVVLWAQDGQLRFRA
+14 GVVLWAEDGHLRFRA

-52 LEAGEGTL
+52 LEAAEPTL
-60 RADPGNRHEPF
+60 RGDPGSRHDPF

-92 VGCHAYVELE
+92 VGCHAYVELA

-108 DRVTSVWRELIQRHD
+108 DRVTAVWRELVQRHD
-123 MLRAVVH
+123 MLRAVIH
-130 HDGYQQVLPDVPAF
+130 HDGYQQVLADVPALA
-144 SVGTDD
+144 VGADD
-150 LTALPAATAE
+150 LTALPPALAE
-160 AHTRRT
+160 AEVERT
-166 RARLSTREAPTD
+166 RARLSARQAPTD

-183 DVHVTRTAERAVL
+183 DVHVSRTAGRAVL
-196 HLAFD
+196 HLSFD
-201 MLVVDHAGLRV
+201 MLVVDHASLRI
-212 LLAEFQRSYG
+212 LLAEFQHRYG
-222 GTALTDAPRI
+222 GADLPEAPRI
-232 AFRDYVLARR
+232 TFRDYVLARR

-249 HARDR
+249 HSRDR

-270 PLAEA
+270 PLAEP
-275 WEAAV
+275 WQAAV
-280 SGPGQE
+280 SAFEETSRP
-286 VRAPASGDAVTF
+286 PASGDAVTF

-308 DRDRLTERAA
+308 DRKRLTERAA

-323 VSTALL
+323 ISTALL
-329 TAYAETV
+329 AAYAETV
-336 GAWSR
+336 GHWSR

-350 TVDRPALHEDID
+350 TVDRPGLHEDIG
-362 RLIGDF
+362 RLVGDF

-391 GERLLEDLA
+391 GQRLLEDLA
-400 HPLFTGSEVL
+400 HPLFTGSDVL

-429 ALGAGATS
+429 ALSGGGTA
-437 EGVPPEVTYAVTR
+437 EGVPPEVSYAATR

-463 GDTLSLSWDIREG
+463 GDALGLSWDIRDG
-476 ALAHGV
+476 ALSHGV
-482 ADAMFEAYT
+482 AEAMFDAWT
-491 ALVRSLSAEG
+491 ALVRLLSADG

-513 TALPEAQ
+513 IPLPEAQ
-520 AERRSA
+520 RARRSA

-539 HEPVLAQ
+539 HEPVLARAQ
-546 ARATPDAIAVRTPE
+546 ATPDAIAVRTPE
-560 LALSYRRLV
+560 VALTYRQLV
-569 ARASRLA
+569 ARASGVAESLA
-576 ETLTASGL
+576 ALGL
-584 RPGEPVAIWMDK
+584 RPGEPVAVWADK
-596 GWEQVVAVYGT
+596 GWEQVAAVLGT

-621 PPARRDTILAD
+621 PPARRDTIIAD
-632 ADVRTV
+632 AGVRTV
-638 LTQSWLADLEDL
+638 LTQSWLAETDDL
-650 PATVTAVSVDLVEEA
+650 PATVAAVAVDLLPE
-665 AGDGTTAAAHRDP
+665 TTASDPTAPRRDP
-678 DDLAYVIYTS
+678 DELAYVIYTS

-703 ALNTVE
+703 ALNTVQ
-709 DINRRFAVTERDR
+709 DINRRYAVTERDR

-746 TLVLPRAD
+746 TLVLPEAD

-784 CDWLRSEPPTDDGE
+784 CDWLRSEPPTDDGS

-807 WIPVSLPDQARE
+807 WIPVALPDQARA

-844 GEVDTARPSI
+844 GEVDTARPSV

-862 QTFAVLDR
+862 QTFAVLDQR
-870 HLRPRPE
+870 LRPRPE

-888 GVALGYFGDEERT
+888 GVALGYLGDEART
-901 AQRFLTD
+901 AERFPTD
-908 PVTEERLYRTG
+908 PVSGQRLYRTG

-983 ETARKDGETPREGEA
+983 ETAHKDGDEPVPP
-998 GERGE
+998 
-1003 GGTRREE
+1003 
-1010 RGTARQDGG
+1010 
-1019 GPAATSRE
+1019 GPE

-1038 EASAAVDAA
+1038 EASAAVDTA
-1047 RLTDFMAAL
+1047 RLTEFLAAL
-1056 DEAAIAEMTRVLAA
+1056 DEVALAEMTRVLAGC
-1070 SGVFDG
+1070 GVFED
-1076 GAARTAEE
+1076 GAARTAEQ

-1108 RDRLTHQDADDT
+1108 RDRLTHRAADDT

-1128 AAEAERR
+1128 PPETERR
-1135 RRLAADLEHEIGW
+1135 WRLAADLEHEIGW

-1158 CAERLP
+1158 CAEHLP
-1164 ELISGEAG
+1164 DLVTGEVG
-1172 IRELLFPG
+1172 IRDLLFPG

-1200 RAVAA
+1200 RAVVA

-1256 LNEARERFAD
+1256 LGEARERFAD
-1266 HAWVRYQRFDVDE
+1266 HTWVRYQRFDIDE
-1279 DPRAQHLPP
+1279 DPRPQHLVP

-1370 LERHAAS
+1370 LGRHAAS
-1377 EVISLPDARD
+1377 HVTSLPKAEDT
-1387 ALALTGQ
+1387 LALTGQ

-1408 PVGELARTAAT
+1408 PMGELARTAAT

-1426 PSVWQVVD
+1426 PSVWQIVD

-1443 TDRARLRSWLPR
+1443 TDRARLRTWLPR
-1455 ESAPAVVDEQ
+1455 ESAPVVVDER
-1465 PKDEL
+1465 PRDEL

-1476 LWTELLAVER
+1476 LWTELLAVEH

-1508 RLRERI
+1508 RLRERV
-1514 PRAADLEW
+1514 PQAADLEW

-1540 FLRGLAGPQDAP
+1540 FLRGLADPKDAP
-1552 ASGPVRTDPVI
+1552 AAGAVRTDPVI
-1563 HLHGSRSKDEPTTV
+1563 HLHGARSADEPTTV

-1591 LVTEIRR
+1591 LITEIRR

-1606 VGVEVPDLN
+1606 VGVEVPDLD
-1615 GFLDAPPDGLVEQM
+1615 GFLAAPPDGLIEQV
-1629 AADYARALTA
+1629 ASDYARALTA
-1639 DGRGRFHIIG
+1639 NGRSRFHVVG

-1667 GAEVESLTVI
+1667 GAEVDSLTVI

-1705 DLGFPD
+1705 ALGFPD

-1743 EDVASR
+1743 EDVASC
-1749 FRQLADV
+1749 FRRLADV

-1818 PGSKDAVTTYWEE
+1818 PGSKDAVTAYWKE

-1837 DIVDIDGDHYSCLSV
+1837 DIVDIGGDHYSCLSV

>member
-1 MNIAELLARYADD
+1 MNIAELLARYAEE

-37 HRAELRTHKEAILRH
+37 HRAELRTHKEAILSH
-52 LEAGEGTL
+52 LAAGEPTL
-60 RADPGNRHEPF
+60 CGDPGSRHEPF

-108 DRVTSVWRELIQRHD
+108 DRVTAVWRELVQRHD
-123 MLRAVVH
+123 MLRAVIH

-144 SVGTDD
+144 SVGADG

-160 AHTRRT
+160 AEVERT
-166 RARLSTREAPTD
+166 RARLSAREAPTD

-183 DVHVTRTAERAVL
+183 DVHVTRTAERTVL
-196 HLAFD
+196 HLSFD
-201 MLVVDHAGLRV
+201 MLVVDHASLRI
-212 LLAEFQRSYG
+212 LLAEFQRGYG
-222 GTALTDAPRI
+222 GAALSEAPRI
-232 AFRDYVLARR
+232 TFRDYVLARR

-280 SGPGQE
+280 SDPGE
-286 VRAPASGDAVTF
+286 GSRTSVPGDAVTF
-298 RRLEVLLPAA
+298 RRLEVLLAAA

-350 TVDRPALHEDID
+350 TVDRPDLHEDIG

-380 PATFAERTRAV
+380 PATFAERTRTV
-391 GERLLEDLA
+391 GQQLLEDLA

-429 ALGAGATS
+429 ALGSGATS

-476 ALAHGV
+476 ALSHGV

-491 ALVRSLSAEG
+491 AVVRSLSAEG

-513 TALPEAQ
+513 IALPEAQ
-520 AERRSA
+520 AARRSA

-560 LALSYRRLV
+560 LALSYRQLA
-569 ARASRLA
+569 ARASALA
-576 ETLTASGL
+576 EALTASGL
-584 RPGEPVAIWMDK
+584 RPGEPVAIWADK
-596 GWEQVVAVYGT
+596 GWEQVVAVLGT

-621 PPARRDTILAD
+621 PPARRDTIIAD
-632 ADVRTV
+632 AGVRTV
-638 LTQSWLADLEDL
+638 LTQSWLAELEDL
-650 PATVTAVSVDLVEEA
+650 PASVSAVAVDLVE
-665 AGDGTTAAAHRDP
+665 AAAADRTTVAVRRDP

-736 DLFGPLAVGA
+736 DLFGPLAAGA
-746 TLVLPRAD
+746 TLVLPQAD

-784 CDWLRSEPPTDDGE
+784 CDWLRSEPPADDAS

-807 WIPVSLPDQARE
+807 WIPVALPDQARE

-824 EIVSLGGATEGSIWS
+824 QVISLGGATEGSIWS
-839 IAHPI
+839 IAHPV

-888 GVALGYFGDEERT
+888 GVALGYFGDAERT

-908 PVTEERLYRTG
+908 PATGERLYRTG

-983 ETARKDGETPREGEA
+983 ETARKDG
-998 GERGE
+998 
-1003 GGTRREE
+1003 
-1010 RGTARQDGG
+1010 GTAGG
-1019 GPAATSRE
+1019 ADTRGKNGGEPAAASRA
-1027 QARAAAADAVR
+1027 QARAAAADAVS

-1047 RLTDFMAAL
+1047 QLGDFLAAL
-1056 DEAAIAEMTRVLAA
+1056 DEVALAEMTRVLVA
-1070 SGVFDG
+1070 SGVFDE
-1076 GAARTAEE
+1076 GAVRTAEQ

-1108 RDRLTHQDADDT
+1108 RDRLTHRDADT
-1120 YTGLVPVS
+1120 YAGLVPFS
-1128 AAEAERR
+1128 EMEAERGWR
-1135 RRLAADLEHEIGW
+1135 RAAELEHEIGW

-1164 ELISGEAG
+1164 ELVSGEVG
-1172 IRELLFPG
+1172 IQELLFPG

-1200 RAVAA
+1200 RAVVA
-1205 ALREIAASHTGEE
+1205 ALREIAAHHTGEE

-1266 HAWVRYQRFDVDE
+1266 HSWVRYQRFDVDE
-1279 DPRAQHLPP
+1279 DPRAQHLLP

-1293 VVCANTLHAAADA
+1293 VICANTLHAAADA

-1345 AGRAWTDVREHT
+1345 AGRKWTDVREHT

-1370 LERHAAS
+1370 LDAHAAS
-1377 EVISLPDARD
+1377 EVASLPDAQD

-1408 PVGELARTAAT
+1408 PVGELARTAST

-1443 TDRARLRSWLPR
+1443 TDRARLQSWLPR
-1455 ESAPAVVDEQ
+1455 ESAPVVVDER
-1465 PKDEL
+1465 PKDDL

-1476 LWTELLAVER
+1476 LWSELLAVER

-1508 RLRERI
+1508 RLRERV
-1514 PRAADLEW
+1514 PQAADLEW

-1540 FLRGLAGPQDAP
+1540 FLRGLSGQQDAP
-1552 ASGPVRTDPVI
+1552 AAGAVRTDPVI
-1563 HLHGSRSKDEPTTV
+1563 HLHGARSDDEPTTV

-1591 LVTEIRR
+1591 LITEIRR

-1606 VGVEVPDLN
+1606 VGVEVPDLDQ
-1615 GFLDAPPDGLVEQM
+1615 FLAAPPQGLIEQM

-1639 DGRGRFHIIG
+1639 NGRSRFHVVG

-1743 EDVASR
+1743 GDVASR
-1749 FRQLADV
+1749 FRALADV

-1818 PGSKDAVTTYWEE
+1818 PGSKDAVTTYWED

-1837 DIVDIDGDHYSCLSV
+1837 DIVDIGGDHYSCLSV

>member
-52 LEAGEGTL
+52 LEAGEPAL
-60 RADPGNRHEPF
+60 RGDPDNRHEPF
-71 PLTDIQAA
+71 PLTDVQAA

-108 DRVTSVWRELIQRHD
+108 DRVTSVWRELVQRHD

-130 HDGYQQVLPDVPAF
+130 HDGYQRVLPDVPALP
-144 SVGTDD
+144 VGCDD

-160 AHTRRT
+160 TQVERT
-166 RARLSTREAPTD
+166 RARLANREAPTD
-178 QWPLF
+178 RWPLF
-183 DVHVTRTAERAVL
+183 EVHVTRTAERAVL

-212 LLAEFQRSYG
+212 LLAEFQRSYTG
-222 GTALTDAPRI
+222 AALAEAPRI
-232 AFRDYVLARR
+232 TFRDYVLARR
-242 ALADTDG
+242 ALADTEA

-280 SGPGQE
+280 SDPGE
-286 VRAPASGDAVTF
+286 ASRPPAPGDAVTF

-308 DRDRLTERAA
+308 DRDRLTERAS

-329 TAYAETV
+329 AAYAETV

-350 TVDRPALHEDID
+350 TVDRPALHEDIG

-380 PATFAERTRAV
+380 PVSFAERTRAV
-391 GERLLEDLA
+391 GQQLLEDLA
-400 HPLFTGSEVL
+400 HPLFTGSDVL

-429 ALGAGATS
+429 ALGAGATF

-491 ALVRSLSAEG
+491 ALVRSLAAEG
-501 EAGEAAWDAPAR
+501 EAAEAAWDAPAR
-513 TALPEAQ
+513 IALPEAQ
-520 AERRSA
+520 AARRNA

-539 HEPVLAQ
+539 HEPVLAR
-546 ARATPDAIAVRTPE
+546 ARVTPDAIAVRTPE
-560 LALSYRRLV
+560 LALSYRQLV
-569 ARASRLA
+569 ARASGLA
-576 ETLTASGL
+576 EALTASGL

-596 GWEQVVAVYGT
+596 GWEQVVAVFGS

-621 PPARRDTILAD
+621 PPARRDTIIAD
-632 ADVRTV
+632 AGVRTV
-638 LTQSWLADLEDL
+638 LTQSWLAELEDL
-650 PATVTAVSVDLVEEA
+650 PATVTPVVVDQVEEA
-665 AGDGTTAAAHRDP
+665 TGDGTAVVAHRDP

-709 DINRRFAVTERDR
+709 DINRRFNVTERDR

-746 TLVLPRAD
+746 TLVLPQAD

-784 CDWLRSEPPTDDGE
+784 CDWLRSEPPADDGS

-807 WIPVSLPDQARE
+807 WIPVALPDQARE

-824 EIVSLGGATEGSIWS
+824 EVVSLGGATEGSIWS

-854 PYGKPLTN
+854 PYGTPLTN

-888 GVALGYFGDEERT
+888 GVALGYLGDEERT
-901 AQRFLTD
+901 APRFLTD
-908 PVTEERLYRTG
+908 PATGERLYRTG

-970 DSAAGGRRLAAFV
+970 DSTAGGRRLAAFV
-983 ETARKDGETPREGEA
+983 ETARKDGETEHAAGEA
-998 GERGE
+998 
-1003 GGTRREE
+1003 
-1010 RGTARQDGG
+1010 ARQDGD
-1019 GPAATSRE
+1019 GPAVTSRE
-1027 QARAAAADAVR
+1027 QARAAAADAVH
-1038 EASAAVDAA
+1038 EASATVDAE
-1047 RLTDFMAAL
+1047 RLTDFLTAL
-1056 DEAAIAEMTRVLAA
+1056 DEVALAEMTRVLAA

-1076 GAARTAEE
+1076 GAERTAED

-1108 RDRLTHQDADDT
+1108 RDRLTHRDADGT
-1120 YTGLVPVS
+1120 YTGLVPVP
-1128 AAEAERR
+1128 APEAERR
-1135 RRLAADLEHEIGW
+1135 WRLAAGLEHEIGW

-1164 ELISGEAG
+1164 ELISGETG

-1200 RAVAA
+1200 RAVVA

-1247 LFTDASAFF
+1247 LFTDSSAFF

-1279 DPRAQHLPP
+1279 DPRAQQLPP

-1293 VVCANTLHAAADA
+1293 VVCANTLHATADA
-1306 DAAVGRLRELLV
+1306 DAAVARLRELLV

-1370 LERHAAS
+1370 LDRYAAS
-1377 EVISLPDARD
+1377 EVVSLPDAQNP
-1387 ALALTGQ
+1387 LALTGQ
-1394 EVFIATMKDDRHHV
+1394 ELFIATMKDDRHHV

-1455 ESAPAVVDEQ
+1455 ESAPVVVDEQ
-1465 PKDEL
+1465 PRDEL
-1470 ENSLAD
+1470 ENGLAE
-1476 LWTELLAVER
+1476 LWAELLAVER

-1508 RLRERI
+1508 RLRERV
-1514 PRAADLEW
+1514 PQAADLEW

-1540 FLRGLAGPQDAP
+1540 FLRGLAGPEDAP
-1552 ASGPVRTDPVI
+1552 VPGAVRTDPVI
-1563 HLHGSRSKDEPTTV
+1563 HLHGARSEDEPTTV

-1591 LVTEIRR
+1591 LITEIRR

-1606 VGVEVPDLN
+1606 VGVEVPDLS
-1615 GFLDAPPDGLVEQM
+1615 GFLAAPPEGLIEQM

-1639 DGRGRFHIIG
+1639 DGRSRFHVVG

-1705 DLGFPD
+1705 ELGFPD

-1732 DGGLAALPEEF
+1732 DGGLAALPTEF

-1749 FRQLADV
+1749 FRRLADV
-1756 PRATRIARMCEAVPA
+1756 PRATRITRMCEAVPA

-1818 PGSKDAVTTYWEE
+1818 PGSKDAVTAYWEE

-1837 DIVDIDGDHYSCLSV
+1837 DIVDIGGDHYSCLSV
-1852 EHAPGILKTL
+1852 EHAPGILKVL

>member
-1 MNIAELLARYADD
+1 MNIAELLARYADE

-29 PQGRLTDT
+29 PQGRLIDT
-37 HRAELRTHKEAILRH
+37 HRAELRTHKDAILRH
-52 LEAGEGTL
+52 LEAGEPTL
-60 RADPGNRHEPF
+60 RSDPDNRHEPF

-92 VGCHAYVELE
+92 IGCHAYVELR

-108 DRVTSVWRELIQRHD
+108 DRVTAAWRELVQRHD

-130 HDGYQQVLPDVPAF
+130 RDGHQRVLPEVPALV
-144 SVGTDD
+144 VGTDD
-150 LTALPAATAE
+150 LSALPSDTAE
-160 AHTRRT
+160 AELERT

-178 QWPLF
+178 RWPLF
-183 DVHVTRTAERAVL
+183 AVHVTRTARQAVL
-196 HLAFD
+196 HLSFD
-201 MLVVDHAGLRV
+201 MLVVDHASLRI
-212 LLAEFQRSYG
+212 LLAEFQGSYG
-222 GTALTDAPRI
+222 GAALSDAPRI
-232 AFRDYVLARR
+232 TFRDYVLARR
-242 ALADTDG
+242 ALADSDAHT
-249 HARDR
+249 RDR
-254 AYWTERLD
+254 AYWTGRLD

-270 PLAEA
+270 PLAEH
-275 WEAAV
+275 WEA
-280 SGPGQE
+280 GL
-286 VRAPASGDAVTF
+286 GDHRGTGSTQADDGAVTF
-298 RRLEVLLPAA
+298 RRLETLLSAA
-308 DRDRLTERAA
+308 DRDRLTGRAA

-323 VSTALL
+323 VSTVLL

-350 TVDRPALHEDID
+350 TVDRPALHDDIH

-380 PATFAERTRAV
+380 PATFTDRTRTV
-391 GERLLEDLA
+391 GEQLLEDLA
-400 HPLFTGSEVL
+400 HATFTGSDVL

-417 GAPVL
+417 GSPVL

-429 ALGAGATS
+429 ALGTGATS

-450 TPQVWLDCQVMHR
+450 TPQVWLDCQVMQR
-463 GDTLSLSWDIREG
+463 GDALILSWDIREA
-476 ALAHGV
+476 ALAQGA

-501 EAGEAAWDAPAR
+501 EAGEAAWDAPVR
-513 TALPEAQ
+513 IPLPEAQ
-520 AERRSA
+520 AARRRA
-526 VNATE
+526 VNATG

-539 HEPVLAQ
+539 HEPVIAQ
-546 ARATPDAIAVRTPE
+546 AQATPDAIAVRTPD
-560 LALSYRRLV
+560 LTLTYRQLV
-569 ARASRLA
+569 ARASALA
-576 ETLTASGL
+576 QALTDSGL
-584 RPGEPVAIWMDK
+584 RPGEPVAIWADK
-596 GWEQVVAVYGT
+596 GWEQVVAVFGT

-621 PPARRDTILAD
+621 PPARRDTIIAD
-632 ADVRTV
+632 AGVRTV
-638 LTQSWLADLEDL
+638 LTQSWLAEIDDL
-650 PATVTAVSVDLVEEA
+650 PESTTAVAVDLVVPE
-665 AGDGTTAAAHRDP
+665 GTVVAPDVRGTRCDP
-678 DDLAYVIYTS
+678 DDLAYIIYTS

-709 DINRRFAVTERDR
+709 DINRRYAVTGSDR

-746 TLVLPRAD
+746 TLVLPASD

-762 AELVRDFGVTVWNSV
+762 AELVRDHGVTVWNSV

-784 CDWLRSEPPTDDGE
+784 CDWLRSEPPAGDAS

-807 WIPVSLPDQARE
+807 WIPVALPDQARE

-824 EIVSLGGATEGSIWS
+824 DIISLGGATEGSIWS

-908 PVTEERLYRTG
+908 PAAGGRLYRTG

-957 AHPAVAAGAVVVD
+957 AHPAVAAGAVIVD

-983 ETARKDGETPREGEA
+983 ETARKDGD
-998 GERGE
+998 
-1003 GGTRREE
+1003 
-1010 RGTARQDGG
+1010 ARLPGAPSGDGYD
-1019 GPAATSRE
+1019 PAAATRA
-1027 QARAAAADAVR
+1027 QARTVAADAVR
-1038 EASAAVDAA
+1038 QASAAVDTA
-1047 RLTDFMAAL
+1047 RLTDFLSAL
-1056 DEAAIAEMTRVLAA
+1056 DEVAIAEMTRVLAA
-1070 SGVFDG
+1070 SGTFADG
-1076 GAARTAEE
+1076 ASRTAEE

-1101 WLRALAA
+1101 WLRALAV
-1108 RDRLTHQDADDT
+1108 RDRLTHQSPDDT

-1128 AAEAERR
+1128 ETEKERR
-1135 RRLAADLEHEIGW
+1135 WQRAAALEHEIGW

-1164 ELISGEAG
+1164 ELISGETG
-1172 IRELLFPG
+1172 IQELLFPG
-1180 AATEAA
+1180 AATDAA

-1200 RAVAA
+1200 RAVVA
-1205 ALREIAASHTGEE
+1205 ALREIAAGHTGEE
-1218 RLRVLEV
+1218 RMRVLEV

-1279 DPRAQHLPP
+1279 DPRGQHLLP

-1293 VVCANTLHAAADA
+1293 VICANTLHAAADA

-1345 AGRAWTDVREHT
+1345 AGRTWTDVREHT

-1370 LERHAAS
+1370 LDAQGAT
-1377 EVISLPDARD
+1377 EVTSLPDARD
-1387 ALALTGQ
+1387 PLALTGQ
-1394 EVFIATMKDDRHHV
+1394 EVFFATLKDDRCHV
-1408 PVGELARTAAT
+1408 PAGELARTAAT

-1434 TLPRTANGK
+1434 ALPRTANSK
-1443 TDRARLRSWLPR
+1443 TDRARLRTWLPR
-1455 ESAPAVVDEQ
+1455 ESAPVVVDEQ

-1470 ENSLAD
+1470 ENSLAE
-1476 LWTELLAVER
+1476 LWAELLAVGR

-1508 RLRERI
+1508 RLRERV
-1514 PRAADLEW
+1514 PQAADLEW

-1540 FLRGLAGPQDAP
+1540 FLRGLAGPEDAP
-1552 ASGPVRTDPVI
+1552 PADAVRTDPVI
-1563 HLHGSRSKDEPTTV
+1563 HLHGARSEDEPTTV

-1615 GFLDAPPDGLVEQM
+1615 GFLAAPPEGLIEQM

-1639 DGRGRFHIIG
+1639 DGRSRFHVVG

-1711 DQYRVAAAAD
+1711 DQYRVATAAD

-1732 DGGLAALPEEF
+1732 DGGLAGLPEEF
-1743 EDVASR
+1743 DDVAAR
-1749 FRQLADV
+1749 FRELAGV
-1756 PRATRIARMCEAVPA
+1756 PRPTRIERMCAAVPA

-1778 DHMTRLFLAFR
+1778 EHMTRLFLAFR

-1837 DIVDIDGDHYSCLSV
+1837 DIVNIGGDHYSCLSV

>member
-1 MNIAELLARYADD
+1 MNIAELLARYADE
-14 GVVLWAQDGQLRFRA
+14 GVVLWAEDGQLRFRA

-37 HRAELRTHKEAILRH
+37 HRAELRTHKDDILRH
-52 LEAGEGTL
+52 LAAGEPKLT
-60 RADPGNRHEPF
+60 ADPEHRHDPF

-92 VGCHAYVELE
+92 VGCHAYVELAFPE
-102 YPDLDV
+102 LDL
-108 DRVTSVWRELIQRHD
+108 DRVTAVWQELVQRHE
-123 MLRAVVH
+123 MLRAVIRD
-130 HDGYQQVLPDVPAF
+130 DGYQQILPEVPALT
-144 SVGTDD
+144 VGADD
-150 LTALPAATAE
+150 LTALPASTAAAE
-160 AHTRRT
+160 LART

-183 DVHVTRTAERAVL
+183 DVHVTRTAEQAVL

-201 MLVVDHAGLRV
+201 MLVVDHAGLRI
-212 LLAEFQRSYG
+212 LLAEFQQRYRG
-222 GTALTDAPRI
+222 AALTEAPRI
-232 AFRDYVLARR
+232 TFRDYVLARR
-242 ALADTDG
+242 SRTDSEA
-249 HARDR
+249 HTRDR
-254 AYWTERLD
+254 AYWTDRLD

-270 PLAEA
+270 PLAET
-275 WEAAV
+275 WE
-280 SGPGQE
+280 SGAGAPEPDTAPGGP
-286 VRAPASGDAVTF
+286 VVF
-298 RRLEVLLPAA
+298 RRREVLLPAA

-318 RRGLT
+318 HRGLT
-323 VSTALL
+323 LSAALL

-350 TVDRPALHEDID
+350 TVDRPRLHEDID

-368 TSLELLAVDLDA
+368 TSLELLAVDLDT
-380 PATFAERTRAV
+380 PADFAERTRTV
-391 GERLLEDLA
+391 GQRLLEDLA
-400 HPLFTGSEVL
+400 HPLFTGSDVL

-417 GAPVL
+417 GAPAL

-429 ALGAGATS
+429 ALGTGATV

-463 GDTLSLSWDIREG
+463 GDALNLSWDIREG
-476 ALAHGV
+476 ALSHGV

-491 ALVRSLSAEG
+491 ALVRSLAAEG
-501 EAGEAAWDAPAR
+501 ETGEAAWDAPAR
-513 TALPEAQ
+513 VALPEAQ
-520 AERRSA
+520 AARRRA
-526 VNATE
+526 ANATE
-531 GPLPDALL
+531 GPLPEALL

-560 LALSYRRLV
+560 LTLSYRELITRAVAVAERLT
-569 ARASRLA
+569 
-576 ETLTASGL
+576 ESGL
-584 RPGEPVAIWMDK
+584 RPGEPVAIWADK
-596 GWEQVVAVYGT
+596 GWEQVVAVFGT
-607 LMAGGAYLPVDTAQ
+607 LLAGGAYLPVDTAQ

-632 ADVRTV
+632 AGVRTV
-638 LTQSWLADLEDL
+638 LTQSWLAELEDL
-650 PATVTAVSVDLVEEA
+650 PAGVSALAVDLAGEA
-665 AGDGTTAAAHRDP
+665 STPTPPAARRDP

-703 ALNTVE
+703 ALNTVQ
-709 DINRRFAVTERDR
+709 DINRRYTVTADDR

-746 TLVLPRAD
+746 TLVLPGAD

-784 CDWLRSEPPTDDGE
+784 CDWLRSEPPSGE
-798 LRLALISGD
+798 SPLRLALISGD
-807 WIPVSLPDQARE
+807 WIPVALPDQARA

-844 GEVDTARPSI
+844 REVDTSRPSI
-854 PYGKPLTN
+854 PYGTPLTN

-870 HLRPRPE
+870 ELRPRPE

-888 GVALGYFGDEERT
+888 GVALGYLGDEERT
-901 AQRFLTD
+901 AERFPTD
-908 PVTEERLYRTG
+908 PATGERLYRTG

-957 AHPAVAAGAVVVD
+957 DHPAVAAGAVVVD

-983 ETARKDGETPREGEA
+983 ETARKDGV
-998 GERGE
+998 
-1003 GGTRREE
+1003 
-1010 RGTARQDGG
+1010 
-1019 GPAATSRE
+1019 GPAPASRRR
-1027 QARAAAADAVR
+1027 ARTAAADAVH
-1038 EASAAVDAA
+1038 EAAAAVDSA
-1047 RLTDFMAAL
+1047 RLGDFLTAL
-1056 DEAAIAEMTRVLAA
+1056 DEVALAEMTRVLEA
-1070 SGVFDG
+1070 SGVFDA
-1076 GAARTAEE
+1076 GAAPTAQE

-1091 TPRHRHIVRR
+1091 TPRHRHIVAR

-1108 RDRLTHQDADDT
+1108 RDRLTHRAADGT

-1128 AAEAERR
+1128 GPEAARCWRTAAE
-1135 RRLAADLEHEIGW
+1135 LEHEIGW
-1148 STELL
+1148 STGLL
-1153 TVMRT
+1153 TAMRT

-1164 ELISGEAG
+1164 ELVAGDTG

-1200 RAVAA
+1200 RAVVA
-1205 ALREIAASHTGEE
+1205 ALREIAAGHTGEE

-1242 YGVDY
+1242 FGVDY

-1256 LNEARERFAD
+1256 LGEARERFAD
-1266 HAWVRYQRFDVDE
+1266 HSWVRFQRFDVDE
-1279 DPRAQHLPP
+1279 DTRSQHLLP

-1293 VVCANTLHAAADA
+1293 VLCANTLHAAADA

-1328 TRDENLPL
+1328 IRDENLPL
-1336 LVSMEFLEV
+1336 LISMEFLEV
-1345 AGRAWTDVREHT
+1345 AGRTWTDVREHT

-1370 LERHAAS
+1370 LDTHAAS
-1377 EVISLPDARD
+1377 EVTTLPDAAD
-1387 ALALTGQ
+1387 ALAATGQ
-1394 EVFIATMKDDRHHV
+1394 EVFLATMKDDRHHV
-1408 PVGELARTAAT
+1408 PVGELARTAAN

-1434 TLPRTANGK
+1434 RLPRTANGK
-1443 TDRARLRSWLPR
+1443 TDRARLRAWLPR
-1455 ESAPAVVDEQ
+1455 ESAPDAVERQQ
-1465 PKDEL
+1465 PRDGL
-1470 ENSLAD
+1470 ESSLAA
-1476 LWTELLAVER
+1476 LWSELLAVEHIAR
-1486 VTRNDDFFDLGGD
+1486 DDDFFDLGGD

-1508 RLRERI
+1508 RLRERV
-1514 PRAADLEW
+1514 PQAADLEW

-1535 AGLAG
+1535 AGLAA
-1540 FLRGLAGPQDAP
+1540 FLRGLDGPEDEAP
-1552 ASGPVRTDPVI
+1552 AVRTDPVI
-1563 HLHGSRSKDEPTTV
+1563 PLHGTRGEDEPTTV

-1591 LVTEIRR
+1591 LITEIRR
-1598 RSPGLAEV
+1598 RSPGVAEV
-1606 VGVEVPDLN
+1606 VGVEVPDLD
-1615 GFLDAPPDGLVEQM
+1615 GFLGAPPQGLIEQM
-1629 AADYARALTA
+1629 AAGYARALTA
-1639 DGRGRFHIIG
+1639 DGRRRFHVVG

-1705 DLGFPD
+1705 ELGFPA

-1721 AVLAASPGVLP
+1721 AVLAASPGILP
-1732 DGGLAALPEEF
+1732 DGGLAALQGEF
-1743 EDVASR
+1743 EDVAVR
-1749 FRQLADV
+1749 FRELAEV

-1771 SAGTYEP
+1771 SAGTYQP

-1818 PGSKDAVTTYWEE
+1818 PGSKDAVTAYWEE

-1837 DIVDIDGDHYSCLSV
+1837 DIVDIGGDHYTCLSV

-1862 GELTQGAITR
+1862 GGLTEGAITR

>member
-1 MNIAELLARYADD
+1 MNIAELLARYADE
-14 GVVLWAQDGQLRFRA
+14 GVTLWAQDGQLRFRA
-29 PQGRLTDT
+29 PQGTLTDT

-52 LEAGEGTL
+52 LEAAEPAL

-108 DRVTSVWRELIQRHD
+108 DRVASVWRELVQRHD

-130 HDGYQQVLPDVPAF
+130 HDGYQRVLPDVPALT
-144 SVGTDD
+144 VGTDD
-150 LTALPAATAE
+150 LTALEAATAE
-160 AHTRRT
+160 AQLART
-166 RARLSTREAPTD
+166 RARLATREAPTD

-201 MLVVDHAGLRV
+201 MLVVDHASLRL
-212 LLAEFQRSYG
+212 LLAEFRRGYG
-222 GTALTDAPRI
+222 GTALSDAPRVT
-232 AFRDYVLARR
+232 FRDYVLARR

-254 AYWTERLD
+254 AYWTARLD

-280 SGPGQE
+280 T
-286 VRAPASGDAVTF
+286 APDEGGRPPAPDDPVTF

-308 DRDRLTERAA
+308 DRDRLAERAA

-323 VSTALL
+323 VSAALL
-329 TAYAETV
+329 AAYAETV

-362 RLIGDF
+362 RLVGDF
-368 TSLELLAVDLDA
+368 TSLELLAVDLGA
-380 PATFAERTRAV
+380 RANFAERTRAV
-391 GERLLEDLA
+391 AQQLLEDLA

-429 ALGAGATS
+429 ALGSGATA
-437 EGVPPEVTYAVTR
+437 EGVPPEVSYAVTR

-463 GDTLSLSWDIREG
+463 GDALSLSWDIRQG

-491 ALVRSLSAEG
+491 ALIRSLSAPG
-501 EAGEAAWDAPAR
+501 GAGEAAWDAPAR
-513 TALPEAQ
+513 ISLPAAQTA
-520 AERRSA
+520 RRAA

-531 GPLPDALL
+531 GPLPDTLL

-546 ARATPDAIAVRTPE
+546 ARRTPDAIAVRTPE

-569 ARASRLA
+569 DRATGLA
-576 ETLTASGL
+576 KTLTASGL
-584 RPGEPVAIWMDK
+584 RPGEPVAIWTDK
-596 GWEQVVAVYGT
+596 GWEQVVAVLGT

-621 PPARRDTILAD
+621 PPARRDTIIAD
-632 ADVRTV
+632 AGVRTV
-638 LTQSWLADLEDL
+638 LTQSWLAELEDL
-650 PATVTAVSVDLVEEA
+650 PDTVSAVAVDRVEESGADGTAVTAP
-665 AGDGTTAAAHRDP
+665 RDP

-709 DINRRFAVTERDR
+709 DINRRHRVTAHDR

-746 TLVLPRAD
+746 ALVLPRAD

-784 CDWLRSEPPTDDGE
+784 CDWLRSEPPAEEGS

-807 WIPVSLPDQARE
+807 WIPVALPDQARE

-824 EIVSLGGATEGSIWS
+824 EVVSLGGATEGAIWS

-844 GEVDTARPSI
+844 GTVDTARPSI

-888 GVALGYFGDEERT
+888 GVALGYLGDAERT
-901 AQRFLTD
+901 AERFLTD
-908 PVTEERLYRTG
+908 PATGERLYRTG

-983 ETARKDGETPREGEA
+983 ETARKDGGAAHRDGA
-998 GERGE
+998 ASA
-1003 GGTRREE
+1003 TRRD
-1010 RGTARQDGG
+1010 R
-1019 GPAATSRE
+1019 
-1027 QARAAAADAVR
+1027 ARAAAAEAVR

-1047 RLTDFMAAL
+1047 RLTDFLAAL
-1056 DEAAIAEMTRVLAA
+1056 DDVAVAETTRVLAA

-1108 RDRLTHQDADDT
+1108 RDRLTHRDTDDA

-1128 AAEAERR
+1128 APEAERR
-1135 RRLAADLEHEIGW
+1135 WRLAAELEHEIGW

-1153 TVMRT
+1153 AVMRT

-1164 ELISGEAG
+1164 ELVCGDIG
-1172 IRELLFPG
+1172 IRDLLFPG

-1200 RAVAA
+1200 RAVVA

-1247 LFTDASAFF
+1247 LFTDPSAFF

-1266 HAWVRYQRFDVDE
+1266 HTWVRYQRFDVDE
-1279 DPRAQHLPP
+1279 DPRAQHLLP

-1293 VVCANTLHAAADA
+1293 VICANTLHAAADA

-1345 AGRAWTDVREHT
+1345 AGRPWTDVREHT

-1370 LERHAAS
+1370 LDAHAAS
-1377 EVISLPDARD
+1377 EVVTLPDAQD
-1387 ALALTGQ
+1387 ALAATGQ
-1394 EVFIATMKDDRHHV
+1394 EVFIATLKDDRHHV
-1408 PVGELARTAAT
+1408 PTGELARTAAT

-1443 TDRARLRSWLPR
+1443 TDRARLQSWLPR
-1455 ESAPAVVDEQ
+1455 DSAPVVVDEQ
-1465 PKDEL
+1465 PRDEL
-1470 ENSLAD
+1470 ESGLAD
-1476 LWTELLAVER
+1476 LWTELLAVDR

-1514 PRAADLEW
+1514 PQAADLEW

-1540 FLRGLAGPQDAP
+1540 FLRGLAGAQEAP
-1552 ASGPVRTDPVI
+1552 ATGAPRTDPVI
-1563 HLHGSRSKDEPTTV
+1563 HLHGSRTQDEPTTV

-1591 LVTEIRR
+1591 LITEIRR

-1606 VGVEVPDLN
+1606 VGVEVPDLSA
-1615 GFLDAPPDGLVEQM
+1615 FLAAPPDGLIERM

-1639 DGRGRFHIIG
+1639 DGRGRFHVVG

-1705 DLGFPD
+1705 ELGFPD

-1732 DGGLAALPEEF
+1732 DGGLAALPAQF
-1743 EDVASR
+1743 EDVAGC
-1749 FRQLADV
+1749 FRRLADI

-1818 PGSKDAVTTYWEE
+1818 PGSKDAVTAYWEE

-1837 DIVDIDGDHYSCLSV
+1837 DIVDIGGDHYSCLSV

>member
-14 GVVLWAQDGQLRFRA
+14 GVVLWAQDGHLRFRA

-52 LEAGEGTL
+52 LEAGEPAL
-60 RADPGNRHEPF
+60 RADPDNRHAPF

-102 YPDLDV
+102 YPDLDA
-108 DRVTSVWRELIQRHD
+108 DRVTAVWRDLVQRHD
-123 MLRAVVH
+123 MLRAVIH
-130 HDGYQQVLPDVPAF
+130 HDGYQQVLADVPSLA
-144 SVGTDD
+144 VEADD
-150 LTALPAATAE
+150 LTGLPPAE
-160 AHTRRT
+160 AGAQVERT
-166 RARLSTREAPTD
+166 RARLSAREAPTG

-183 DVHVTRTAERAVL
+183 EVHVSRTAERAVL

-201 MLVVDHAGLRV
+201 MLVVDHASLRI
-212 LLAEFQRSYG
+212 LLAEFRRSYG
-222 GTALTDAPRI
+222 GEPLSEAPRI

-242 ALADTDG
+242 ALTDSAA
-249 HARDR
+249 HTRDR
-254 AYWTERLD
+254 AYWSERLD

-275 WEAAV
+275 WEAGA
-280 SGPGQE
+280 GDPG
-286 VRAPASGDAVTF
+286 RTTAPTDAGTF

-318 RRGLT
+318 HRGLT
-323 VSTALL
+323 LSTALL

-336 GAWSR
+336 GRWSR

-350 TVDRPALHEDID
+350 TVDRPDLHEDIG
-362 RLIGDF
+362 RLVGDF

-380 PATFAERTRAV
+380 PAAFAERTRLL
-391 GERLLEDLA
+391 GEQLLEDLA

-410 AELSRRA
+410 AELSRGA

-429 ALGAGATS
+429 ALGSGATS
-437 EGVPPEVTYAVTR
+437 EGVPPEVTYALTR

-491 ALVRSLSAEG
+491 ALVRALATEG
-501 EAGEAAWDAPAR
+501 AAGDAAWDAPADIP
-513 TALPEAQ
+513 LPEAQ
-520 AERRSA
+520 AARRNA

-531 GPLPDALL
+531 GPLPEALL
-539 HEPVLAQ
+539 HEPVLAR
-546 ARATPDAIAVRTPE
+546 ARATPDAVAVRTPE
-560 LALSYRRLV
+560 LALTYRQLV
-569 ARASRLA
+569 ARASALA
-576 ETLTASGL
+576 EALTASGL
-584 RPGEPVAIWMDK
+584 RPGEPVAIWADK
-596 GWEQVVAVYGT
+596 GWEQVVAVLGT

-621 PPARRDTILAD
+621 PPARRDTIIAD
-632 ADVRTV
+632 AGVRTV
-638 LTQSWLADLEDL
+638 LTQSWLAEIDDL
-650 PATVTAVSVDLVEEA
+650 PEGVTALAVDLLPPDSRATPEVSA
-665 AGDGTTAAAHRDP
+665 TPRDP
-678 DDLAYVIYTS
+678 DDLAYIIYTS

-709 DINRRFAVTERDR
+709 DINRRFGVTERDR

-746 TLVLPRAD
+746 CLVLPAAD

-784 CDWLRSEPPTDDGE
+784 CDWLRPEPPTDDAP

-807 WIPVSLPDQARE
+807 WIPVALPDQARE

-824 EIVSLGGATEGSIWS
+824 EIISLGGATEGSIWS

-844 GEVDTARPSI
+844 GEVDTTRPSI
-854 PYGKPLTN
+854 PYGTPLTN

-888 GVALGYFGDEERT
+888 GLAMGYFGDESRT
-901 AQRFLTD
+901 AERFLTD
-908 PVTEERLYRTG
+908 PATGQRLYRTG
-919 DLGRYLPDGT
+919 DLGRYLPDST

-957 AHPAVAAGAVVVD
+957 AHPEIAAGAVIVD

-983 ETARKDGETPREGEA
+983 ETARKDGTADTDRAGTPL
-998 GERGE
+998 
-1003 GGTRREE
+1003 
-1010 RGTARQDGG
+1010 AR
-1019 GPAATSRE
+1019 ARV
-1027 QARAAAADAVR
+1027 RAAAADAVR
-1038 EASAAVDAA
+1038 EASAAVDAG
-1047 RLTDFMAAL
+1047 RLTEFLAAL
-1056 DEAAIAEMTRVLAA
+1056 DEVALTEMARVLDA
-1070 SGVFDG
+1070 SGAFADG
-1076 GAARTAEE
+1076 ASRTAEE

-1108 RDRLTHQDADDT
+1108 RDRLTHRDSDDT
-1120 YTGLVPVS
+1120 YSGLVAVPEN
-1128 AAEAERR
+1128 EAEHGWRR
-1135 RRLAADLEHEIGW
+1135 AAQLEHEIGW

-1153 TVMRT
+1153 GVMRT

-1164 ELISGEAG
+1164 ELVSGETG
-1172 IRELLFPG
+1172 IKELLFPG

-1200 RAVAA
+1200 RAVVA

-1266 HAWVRYQRFDVDE
+1266 HAWVRYQRFDLDE
-1279 DPRAQHLPP
+1279 DPRAQHLLP

-1293 VVCANTLHAAADA
+1293 VICANTLHAAADT
-1306 DAAVGRLRELLV
+1306 DAAVARLRELLL

-1328 TRDENLPL
+1328 TRDENPPL
-1336 LVSMEFLEV
+1336 LISMEFLEV
-1345 AGRAWTDVREHT
+1345 SGRTWTDVREHT
-1357 GQSFLTHTQWREL
+1357 GQSFLTHTQWCQL
-1370 LERHAAS
+1370 LNTHGAS
-1377 EVISLPDARD
+1377 EVTSLPGAHE
-1387 ALALTGQ
+1387 ALAPTGQ
-1394 EVFIATMKDDRHHV
+1394 EVFLATLKDDRHHV

-1434 TLPRTANGK
+1434 SLPRTANGK

-1455 ESAPAVVDEQ
+1455 ESARTVVDEQ
-1465 PKDEL
+1465 PMDDL
-1470 ENSLAD
+1470 ESGLAG
-1476 LWTELLAVER
+1476 LWSELLAVER
-1486 VTRNDDFFDLGGD
+1486 VTRDDDFFDLGGD

-1508 RLRERI
+1508 RLRERV

-1535 AGLAG
+1535 AGLAA
-1540 FLRGLAGPQDAP
+1540 FLRGLSGTEETPAAGA
-1552 ASGPVRTDPVI
+1552 VRTDPVI
-1563 HLHGSRSKDEPTTV
+1563 HLHGARSDDEPTTV

-1591 LVTEIRR
+1591 LITEIRR

-1606 VGVEVPDLN
+1606 VGVEVPDLT
-1615 GFLDAPPDGLVEQM
+1615 GFLAAPPEGLIEQM
-1629 AADYARALTA
+1629 AAGYARALTA
-1639 DGRGRFHIIG
+1639 DGRSRFHVVG

-1743 EDVASR
+1743 ADVAGR
-1749 FRQLADV
+1749 FRQLADL

-1778 DHMTRLFLAFR
+1778 DHMTRLFRAFR

-1799 AEPYAGDITFL
+1799 AEPYAGDITFM

-1837 DIVDIDGDHYSCLSV
+1837 DIVDIGGDHYSCLSV

-1862 GELTQGAITR
+1862 AELTQGAITR

>member
-1 MNIAELLARYADD
+1 MNIPELLARYADE

-37 HRAELRTHKEAILRH
+37 HRAELRTHKDALLRH
-52 LEAGEGTL
+52 LEAGEPALSG
-60 RADPGNRHEPF
+60 DSENRHEPF

-102 YPDLDV
+102 YPQLDV
-108 DRVTSVWRELIQRHD
+108 DRVTAVWRELVRRHD

-130 HDGYQQVLPDVPAF
+130 HDGYQRVLPEVPGLT
-144 SVGTDD
+144 VGADD
-150 LTALPAATAE
+150 LTALPPATAE
-160 AHTRRT
+160 EEVERT
-166 RARLSTREAPTD
+166 RARLSAREAPPG

-183 DVHVTRTAERAVL
+183 DVHVSTTAERAVL

-201 MLVVDHAGLRV
+201 MLVVDHASLRL
-212 LLAEFQRSYG
+212 LLAEFRRRYEG
-222 GTALTDAPRI
+222 AALAEAPRI
-232 AFRDYVLARR
+232 TFRDYVLARR
-242 ALADTDG
+242 ALTGTDG
-249 HARDR
+249 HSRDR

-270 PLAEA
+270 PLAET

-280 SGPGQE
+280 RAPGD
-286 VRAPASGDAVTF
+286 VSARPASGDAVTF

-308 DRDRLTERAA
+308 DRERLAERAA

-336 GAWSR
+336 GHWSR

-350 TVDRPALHEDID
+350 TVDRPALHEDMG

-368 TSLELLAVDLDA
+368 TSLELLAVDLSA
-380 PATFAERTRAV
+380 PATFTERTRSV
-391 GERLLEDLA
+391 GARLLDDLA

-429 ALGAGATS
+429 ALGAGGTT
-437 EGVPPEVTYAVTR
+437 EGVPPEVAYAATR

-463 GDTLSLSWDIREG
+463 GDALSLSWDIREG
-476 ALAHGV
+476 ALSHQV
-482 ADAMFEAYT
+482 ADAMFDAWT
-491 ALVRSLSAEG
+491 ALVRLLSAEG
-501 EAGEAAWDAPAR
+501 ERGEAAWDAPAR
-513 TALPEAQ
+513 IPLPEAQ
-520 AERRSA
+520 TARRHA
-526 VNATE
+526 VNATA
-531 GPLPDALL
+531 GPLPDGLL

-546 ARATPDAIAVRTPE
+546 ARATPDAVAIRTPE
-560 LALSYRRLV
+560 RTLSYRQLV
-569 ARASRLA
+569 ALASGVA
-576 ETLTASGL
+576 EALTAFGQ
-584 RPGEPVAIWMDK
+584 RPGEPVAVWMDK
-596 GWEQVVAVYGT
+596 GWEQAVAVLGT

-621 PPARRDTILAD
+621 PPARRDRILAD
-632 ADVRTV
+632 AGVRTV
-638 LTQSWLADLEDL
+638 LTQSWLAETDDL
-650 PATVTAVSVDLVEEA
+650 PATVSAVPVDRVPEATAP
-665 AGDGTTAAAHRDP
+665 AAAAPPRDP
-678 DDLAYVIYTS
+678 DALAYVIYTS

-709 DINRRFAVTERDR
+709 DINRRHAVTGRDR

-736 DLFGPLAVGA
+736 DLFGPLAGGA
-746 TLVLPRAD
+746 TLVLPQAD

-784 CDWLRSEPPTDDGE
+784 CDWLRSEPPADDST

-807 WIPVSLPDQARE
+807 WVPVALPDQARA

-824 EIVSLGGATEGSIWS
+824 EVVSLGGATEGSIWS
-839 IAHPI
+839 IAHPV

-854 PYGKPLTN
+854 PYGTPLTN

-870 HLRPRPE
+870 NLRPRPE
-877 WVPGELYIGGA
+877 WVTGELYIGGA
-888 GVALGYFGDEERT
+888 GVALGYLGDPDRT
-901 AQRFLTD
+901 AERFLTD
-908 PVTEERLYRTG
+908 PVSGERLYRTG

-935 EDAQIKIR
+935 EDAQVKIR

-957 AHPAVAAGAVVVD
+957 DHPGVAAGAVVVD
-970 DSAAGGRRLAAFV
+970 DPAAGGRRLAAFV
-983 ETARKDGETPREGEA
+983 ETARKDP
-998 GERGE
+998 
-1003 GGTRREE
+1003 
-1010 RGTARQDGG
+1010 G
-1019 GPAATSRE
+1019 GPAAPGPER
-1027 QARAAAADAVR
+1027 ARAAAADAVR
-1038 EASAAVDAA
+1038 EASAAVDTA
-1047 RLTDFMAAL
+1047 RLKDFLAAL
-1056 DEAAIAEMTRVLAA
+1056 DEMSLAEMTRVLMEC
-1070 SGVFDG
+1070 GVFDD

-1108 RDRLTHQDADDT
+1108 RDRLTLRDDGT
-1120 YTGLVPVS
+1120 YTGLVPVP

-1135 RRLAADLEHEIGW
+1135 RRLAAGLEHEIGW

-1153 TVMRT
+1153 TVTRT

-1164 ELISGEAG
+1164 ELIAGEVS
-1172 IRELLFPG
+1172 IRDLLFPG

-1200 RAVAA
+1200 GAVAA
-1205 ALREIAASHTGEE
+1205 ALREIAAAHTGEE

-1266 HAWVRYQRFDVDE
+1266 HAWLRHQRFDVDE
-1279 DPRAQHLPP
+1279 DPRSQHLLPH
-1288 NTFDV
+1288 TFDV

-1345 AGRAWTDVREHT
+1345 AGRAWTDTRAHT
-1357 GQSFLTHTQWREL
+1357 GQSFLTHPQWREL
-1370 LERHAAS
+1370 LGRHGAS
-1377 EVISLPDARD
+1377 DVISLPEAQD

-1394 EVFIATMKDDRHHV
+1394 EVFIATMKTDRHHV

-1434 TLPRTANGK
+1434 SLPRTANGK
-1443 TDRARLRSWLPR
+1443 TDRALLRTWLPR
-1455 ESAPAVVDEQ
+1455 ESAPVVVRER

-1470 ENSLAD
+1470 ENGLAD
-1476 LWTELLAVER
+1476 LWAELLAVER
-1486 VTRNDDFFDLGGD
+1486 VSRNDDFFDLGGD

-1508 RLRERI
+1508 RLRERV

-1540 FLRGLAGPQDAP
+1540 FLRGLTGTEEAP

-1563 HLHGSRSKDEPTTV
+1563 HLHGDRSADEPTTV

-1591 LVTEIRR
+1591 LITEIRR

-1606 VGVEVPDLN
+1606 VGLEVPDLN
-1615 GFLDAPPDGLVEQM
+1615 GFLAAPPEGLIEQL
-1629 AADYARALTA
+1629 ASDYARALTA
-1639 DGRGRFHIIG
+1639 DGRSRFHVVG

-1705 DLGFPD
+1705 ELGFPD

-1732 DGGLAALPEEF
+1732 DGGLAALPAEF

-1749 FRQLADV
+1749 FRHLTDV

-1818 PGSKDAVTTYWEE
+1818 PGSKDAVTTYWER
-1831 LTLGDL
+1831 LALGEL
-1837 DIVDIDGDHYSCLSV
+1837 DIIDIGGDHYSCLSV

>member
-52 LEAGEGTL
+52 LEAGEPAL
-60 RADPGNRHEPF
+60 RGDRDNRHEPF
-71 PLTDIQAA
+71 PLTDVQAA

-108 DRVTSVWRELIQRHD
+108 DRVTSVWRELVQRHD

-130 HDGYQQVLPDVPAF
+130 HDGYQRVLPDVPALP
-144 SVGTDD
+144 VGSDD

-160 AHTRRT
+160 TQVERT
-166 RARLSTREAPTD
+166 RARLANRESPTD
-178 QWPLF
+178 RWPLF

-212 LLAEFQRSYG
+212 LLAEFQRSYNG
-222 GTALTDAPRI
+222 DALAEAPRI
-232 AFRDYVLARR
+232 TFRDYVLARR
-242 ALADTDG
+242 ALADTEA

-280 SGPGQE
+280 SDPGE
-286 VRAPASGDAVTF
+286 ASRPPAPGDAVTF

-308 DRDRLTERAA
+308 DRDRLTERAS

-323 VSTALL
+323 VSTVLL
-329 TAYAETV
+329 AAYAETV

-350 TVDRPALHEDID
+350 TVDRPALHEDVG

-380 PATFAERTRAV
+380 PVSFAERTRAV
-391 GERLLEDLA
+391 GQQLLEDLA
-400 HPLFTGSEVL
+400 HPLFTGSDVL

-501 EAGEAAWDAPAR
+501 EAAEAAWDAPAR
-513 TALPEAQ
+513 IALPEAQ
-520 AERRSA
+520 AARRNA

-539 HEPVLAQ
+539 HEPVLAR
-546 ARATPDAIAVRTPE
+546 ARVTPDAIAVRTPE
-560 LALSYRRLV
+560 LALSYRQLV
-569 ARASRLA
+569 TRASGLA
-576 ETLTASGL
+576 EALTASGL

-596 GWEQVVAVYGT
+596 GWEQVVAVFGT

-621 PPARRDTILAD
+621 PPARRDTIIAD
-632 ADVRTV
+632 AGVRTV
-638 LTQSWLADLEDL
+638 LTQSWLAELEDL
-650 PATVTAVSVDLVEEA
+650 PATVTPLVVDQVEEA
-665 AGDGTTAAAHRDP
+665 TGDGTAVVAHRDP

-709 DINRRFAVTERDR
+709 DINRRFNVTERDR

-746 TLVLPRAD
+746 TLVLPQAD

-784 CDWLRSEPPTDDGE
+784 CDWLRSEPPADDGS

-807 WIPVSLPDQARE
+807 WIPVALPDQARE

-824 EIVSLGGATEGSIWS
+824 EVVSLGGATEGSIWS

-854 PYGKPLTN
+854 PYGTPLTN

-888 GVALGYFGDEERT
+888 GVALGYLGDEERT

-908 PVTEERLYRTG
+908 PATGERLYRTG

-983 ETARKDGETPREGEA
+983 ETARKDGETEHAAGEA
-998 GERGE
+998 
-1003 GGTRREE
+1003 
-1010 RGTARQDGG
+1010 ARQDGD
-1019 GPAATSRE
+1019 GPAVTSRE

-1038 EASAAVDAA
+1038 EASAAVDAE
-1047 RLTDFMAAL
+1047 RLTDFLTAL
-1056 DEAAIAEMTRVLAA
+1056 DEVALAEMTRVLAA

-1076 GAARTAEE
+1076 GAERTAEE

-1091 TPRHRHIVRR
+1091 TPRHRHIVGR
-1101 WLRALAA
+1101 WLHALAA
-1108 RDRLTHQDADDT
+1108 RDRLTHRGADGT
-1120 YTGLVPVS
+1120 YTGLVPVP
-1128 AAEAERR
+1128 APEAERR
-1135 RRLAADLEHEIGW
+1135 WRLAAGLEHEIGW

-1164 ELISGEAG
+1164 ELVSGETG

-1200 RAVAA
+1200 RAVVT

-1247 LFTDASAFF
+1247 LFTDSSAFF

-1279 DPRAQHLPP
+1279 DPRAQQLLP

-1306 DAAVGRLRELLV
+1306 DAAVARLRELLV

-1370 LERHAAS
+1370 LDRYAAS
-1377 EVISLPDARD
+1377 EVVSLPDAQD
-1387 ALALTGQ
+1387 SLALTGQ
-1394 EVFIATMKDDRHHV
+1394 ELFIATMKDDRHHV

-1455 ESAPAVVDEQ
+1455 ESAPVVVDEQ
-1465 PKDEL
+1465 PRDEL
-1470 ENSLAD
+1470 ENDLAE

-1508 RLRERI
+1508 RLRERV
-1514 PRAADLEW
+1514 PQAADLEW

-1540 FLRGLAGPQDAP
+1540 FLRGLAGPEDAP
-1552 ASGPVRTDPVI
+1552 VPGAVRTDPVI
-1563 HLHGSRSKDEPTTV
+1563 HLHGARSEDEPTTV

-1591 LVTEIRR
+1591 LITEIRR

-1606 VGVEVPDLN
+1606 VGVEVPDLS
-1615 GFLDAPPDGLVEQM
+1615 GFLAAPPEGLIEQM

-1639 DGRGRFHIIG
+1639 DGRSRFHVVG

-1705 DLGFPD
+1705 ELGFPD

-1732 DGGLAALPEEF
+1732 DGGLAALPTEF

-1749 FRQLADV
+1749 FRRLADV

-1818 PGSKDAVTTYWEE
+1818 PGSKDAVTAYWEE

-1837 DIVDIDGDHYSCLSV
+1837 DIVDIGGDHYSCLSV
-1852 EHAPGILKTL
+1852 EHAPGILKVL

>member
-1 MNIAELLARYADD
+1 MNIAELLARYADE

-37 HRAELRTHKEAILRH
+37 HRAELRTHKDAILRH
-52 LEAGEGTL
+52 LEAGEPTL
-60 RADPGNRHEPF
+60 RSDPDNRHEPF

-92 VGCHAYVELE
+92 VGCHAYVELR
-102 YPDLDV
+102 YADLDV
-108 DRVTSVWRELIQRHD
+108 DRVTATWRELVQRHD

-130 HDGYQQVLPDVPAF
+130 RDGHQRVLPEVPALV
-144 SVGTDD
+144 VGTDD
-150 LTALPAATAE
+150 LTALPTDTAE
-160 AHTRRT
+160 AELERT
-166 RARLSTREAPTD
+166 RVRLSTREAPTD
-178 QWPLF
+178 RWPLF
-183 DVHVTRTAERAVL
+183 AVHVTRTAGHAVL
-196 HLAFD
+196 HLSFD
-201 MLVVDHAGLRV
+201 MLVVDHASLRI

-222 GTALTDAPRI
+222 GAALSDAPPI
-232 AFRDYVLARR
+232 TFRDYVLARR
-242 ALADTDG
+242 ALADSDAHT
-249 HARDR
+249 RDR
-254 AYWTERLD
+254 AYWTGRLD

-270 PLAEA
+270 PLAEP
-275 WEAAV
+275 WEAGV
-280 SGPGQE
+280 
-286 VRAPASGDAVTF
+286 GDHGGTGRTQATDGTVTF
-298 RRLEVLLPAA
+298 RRLETLLSAA
-308 DRDRLTERAA
+308 DRDRLTGRAA

-323 VSTALL
+323 LSTALL

-341 TSRFTLNVP
+341 TSRFTLNLP
-350 TVDRPALHEDID
+350 TVDRPALHQDID
-362 RLIGDF
+362 RLVGDF

-380 PATFAERTRAV
+380 PATFTDRTSAV
-391 GERLLEDLA
+391 GEQLLEDLA
-400 HPLFTGSEVL
+400 HASFTGSDVL

-417 GAPVL
+417 GSPVL

-429 ALGAGATS
+429 ALGTGATS

-450 TPQVWLDCQVMHR
+450 TPQVWLDCQVMRR
-463 GDTLSLSWDIREG
+463 GDVLSLSWDIREG

-482 ADAMFEAYT
+482 ADAMFEAYS
-491 ALVRSLSAEG
+491 AVVRSLSAEG

-513 TALPEAQ
+513 IPLPEAQ
-520 AERRSA
+520 AARRLA

-539 HEPVLAQ
+539 HEPVLTQAQ
-546 ARATPDAIAVRTPE
+546 ATPDAIAVRTPE
-560 LALSYRRLV
+560 LALTYRQLV
-569 ARASRLA
+569 ARASA
-576 ETLTASGL
+576 VAQALTASGL
-584 RPGEPVAIWMDK
+584 RPGDPVAIWADK
-596 GWEQVVAVYGT
+596 GWEQVVAVFGT

-621 PPARRDTILAD
+621 PPARRDTIIAD
-632 ADVRTV
+632 AGVRTV
-638 LTQSWLADLEDL
+638 LTQSWLAEIDDL
-650 PATVTAVSVDLVEEA
+650 PEDITAVAVDLVVSEDAEA
-665 AGDGTTAAAHRDP
+665 TPDAPGPRRDP

-709 DINRRFAVTERDR
+709 DINRRYAVTGSDR

-746 TLVLPRAD
+746 TLVLPAAD

-762 AELVRDFGVTVWNSV
+762 AELVRDHEVTVWNSV

-784 CDWLRSEPPTDDGE
+784 CDWLRSEPSAGDAS

-824 EIVSLGGATEGSIWS
+824 DVISLGGATEGSIWS

-862 QTFAVLDR
+862 QTFAVLDPY
-870 HLRPRPE
+870 LRPRPE

-908 PVTEERLYRTG
+908 PATGGRLYRTG

-957 AHPAVAAGAVVVD
+957 AHPAVAAGAVIVD

-983 ETARKDGETPREGEA
+983 ETARKDA
-998 GERGE
+998 GNAGPP
-1003 GGTRREE
+1003 G
-1010 RGTARQDGG
+1010 DGYE
-1019 GPAATSRE
+1019 PAAATRA
-1027 QARAAAADAVR
+1027 QARTVAADAVR
-1038 EASAAVDAA
+1038 QASAAVDTA
-1047 RLTDFMAAL
+1047 RLTDFLTAL
-1056 DEAAIAEMTRVLAA
+1056 DEVAVAEMTRVLAA
-1070 SGVFDG
+1070 SATFADG
-1076 GAARTAEE
+1076 ASRTAEE

-1108 RDRLTHQDADDT
+1108 RDRLTHHSPDNT
-1120 YTGLVPVS
+1120 YTGLVSVS
-1128 AAEAERR
+1128 ETEKERR
-1135 RRLAADLEHEIGW
+1135 WQQAAALEHEIGW

-1158 CAERLP
+1158 CGERLP
-1164 ELISGEAG
+1164 ELISGETA
-1172 IRELLFPG
+1172 IQELLFPG
-1180 AATEAA
+1180 AATDAA

-1200 RAVAA
+1200 RAVVA
-1205 ALREIAASHTGEE
+1205 ALREIAAGHTGEE
-1218 RLRVLEV
+1218 RMRVLEV

-1279 DPRAQHLPP
+1279 DPRAQHLLP

-1293 VVCANTLHAAADA
+1293 VICANTLHAAADA

-1345 AGRAWTDVREHT
+1345 AGRTWTDVREYT

-1370 LERHAAS
+1370 LDAQGAS
-1377 EVISLPDARD
+1377 EVTSLPGARD
-1387 ALALTGQ
+1387 PLALTGQ
-1394 EVFIATMKDDRHHV
+1394 EVFFATLKDDRCHV
-1408 PVGELARTAAT
+1408 PAGELARTAAT

-1434 TLPRTANGK
+1434 ALPRTANGK
-1443 TDRARLRSWLPR
+1443 TDRARLRTWLPR
-1455 ESAPAVVDEQ
+1455 ESAPVVVDEQ

-1470 ENSLAD
+1470 ENSLAE
-1476 LWTELLAVER
+1476 LWAELLAVGR

-1508 RLRERI
+1508 RLRECV
-1514 PRAADLEW
+1514 PQAAELEW

-1540 FLRGLAGPQDAP
+1540 FLRGLAGPEDAP
-1552 ASGPVRTDPVI
+1552 PADAVRTDPVI
-1563 HLHGSRSKDEPTTV
+1563 HLHGARSEDEPTTV

-1606 VGVEVPDLN
+1606 VGVEVPDLD
-1615 GFLDAPPDGLVEQM
+1615 GFLAAPPEGLIEQM

-1639 DGRGRFHIIG
+1639 DGRSRFHVVG

-1721 AVLAASPGVLP
+1721 TVLAASPGVLP

-1743 EDVASR
+1743 DDVAAR
-1749 FRQLADV
+1749 FRELAEV
-1756 PRATRIARMCEAVPA
+1756 PRATRIERMCAAVPA

-1837 DIVDIDGDHYSCLSV
+1837 DIVDIGGDHYSCLSV

>member
-52 LEAGEGTL
+52 LEAGEPAL
-60 RADPGNRHEPF
+60 RGDPDNRHEPF
-71 PLTDIQAA
+71 PLTDVQAA

-108 DRVTSVWRELIQRHD
+108 ERVTSVWRELVQRHD

-130 HDGYQQVLPDVPAF
+130 HDGYQRVLPDVPALP
-144 SVGTDD
+144 VGSDD

-160 AHTRRT
+160 TQVERT
-166 RARLSTREAPTD
+166 RARLANREAPTD
-178 QWPLF
+178 RWPLF

-212 LLAEFQRSYG
+212 LLAEFQRRYTG
-222 GTALTDAPRI
+222 AALAEAPRI
-232 AFRDYVLARR
+232 TFRDYVLARR
-242 ALADTDG
+242 ALTDTEA

-280 SGPGQE
+280 SDPGE
-286 VRAPASGDAVTF
+286 ASRPPAPGDAVTF

-308 DRDRLTERAA
+308 DRDRLTERAS

-329 TAYAETV
+329 AAYAETV

-350 TVDRPALHEDID
+350 TVDRPALHEDIG

-380 PATFAERTRAV
+380 PVSFAERTRAV
-391 GERLLEDLA
+391 GQQLLEDLA
-400 HPLFTGSEVL
+400 HPLFTGSDVL

-501 EAGEAAWDAPAR
+501 EAAEAAWDAPAR
-513 TALPEAQ
+513 IALPEAQ
-520 AERRSA
+520 AARRNA

-539 HEPVLAQ
+539 HEPVLAR
-546 ARATPDAIAVRTPE
+546 ARVTPDAIAVRTPE
-560 LALSYRRLV
+560 LALSYRQLV
-569 ARASRLA
+569 ARASGLA
-576 ETLTASGL
+576 EALTASGL
-584 RPGEPVAIWMDK
+584 RAGEPVAIWMDK
-596 GWEQVVAVYGT
+596 GWEQVVAVFGT

-621 PPARRDTILAD
+621 PPARRDTIIAD
-632 ADVRTV
+632 AGVRTV
-638 LTQSWLADLEDL
+638 LTQSWLAELEDL
-650 PATVTAVSVDLVEEA
+650 PATVTPVVVDQIEEA
-665 AGDGTTAAAHRDP
+665 TGDGTAVVAHRNP

-709 DINRRFAVTERDR
+709 DINRRFNVTERDR

-746 TLVLPRAD
+746 TLVLPQAD

-784 CDWLRSEPPTDDGE
+784 CDWLRSEPPADDGS

-807 WIPVSLPDQARE
+807 WIPVALPDQARE

-854 PYGKPLTN
+854 PYGTPLTN

-888 GVALGYFGDEERT
+888 GVALGYLGDEERT

-908 PVTEERLYRTG
+908 PATGERLYRTG

-983 ETARKDGETPREGEA
+983 ETARKDGETEHAAGEA
-998 GERGE
+998 
-1003 GGTRREE
+1003 
-1010 RGTARQDGG
+1010 ARQDGDL
-1019 GPAATSRE
+1019 PAVTSRE
-1027 QARAAAADAVR
+1027 RARAAAADAVR
-1038 EASAAVDAA
+1038 EASAAVDAE
-1047 RLTDFMAAL
+1047 RLTDFLTAL
-1056 DEAAIAEMTRVLAA
+1056 DEVALAEMTRVLAA

-1076 GAARTAEE
+1076 GAERTAEE

-1108 RDRLTHQDADDT
+1108 RDRLTHRDADGT
-1120 YTGLVPVS
+1120 YTGLVPVP
-1128 AAEAERR
+1128 APEAERR
-1135 RRLAADLEHEIGW
+1135 WRLAAGLEHEIGW

-1164 ELISGEAG
+1164 ELISGQTG

-1200 RAVAA
+1200 RAVVA

-1247 LFTDASAFF
+1247 LFTDSSAFF

-1279 DPRAQHLPP
+1279 DPRAQQLPP

-1293 VVCANTLHAAADA
+1293 VVCANTLHATADA
-1306 DAAVGRLRELLV
+1306 DAAVARLRELLV

-1370 LERHAAS
+1370 LDRYAAS
-1377 EVISLPDARD
+1377 EVVSLPDAQNS
-1387 ALALTGQ
+1387 LALTGQ
-1394 EVFIATMKDDRHHV
+1394 ELFIATMKDDRHHV

-1443 TDRARLRSWLPR
+1443 TDRERLRSWLPR
-1455 ESAPAVVDEQ
+1455 ESAPVVVDEQ
-1465 PKDEL
+1465 PRDEL
-1470 ENSLAD
+1470 ENGLAE

-1508 RLRERI
+1508 RLRERV
-1514 PRAADLEW
+1514 PQAADLEW

-1540 FLRGLAGPQDAP
+1540 FLRGLAGPEDAP
-1552 ASGPVRTDPVI
+1552 VPGAVRTDPVI
-1563 HLHGSRSKDEPTTV
+1563 HLHGARSEDEPTTV

-1591 LVTEIRR
+1591 LITEIRR

-1606 VGVEVPDLN
+1606 VGVEVPDLS
-1615 GFLDAPPDGLVEQM
+1615 GFLAAPPEGLIEQM

-1639 DGRGRFHIIG
+1639 DGRSRFHVVG

-1705 DLGFPD
+1705 ELGFPD

-1732 DGGLAALPEEF
+1732 DGGLAALPTEF

-1749 FRQLADV
+1749 FRRLADV

-1818 PGSKDAVTTYWEE
+1818 PGSKDAVTAYWEE

-1837 DIVDIDGDHYSCLSV
+1837 DIVDIGGDHYSCLSV
-1852 EHAPGILKTL
+1852 EHAPGILKVL

>member
-1 MNIAELLARYADD
+1 MNIPELLARYADE

-37 HRAELRTHKEAILRH
+37 HRAELRTHKQDILRH
-52 LEAGEGTL
+52 LEAGRPAL
-60 RADPGNRHEPF
+60 RPDPDSRHEPF

-92 VGCHAYVELE
+92 VGCHAYVELDHPE
-102 YPDLDV
+102 LDV
-108 DRVTSVWRELIQRHD
+108 ERVTAVWRELVERHD

-130 HDGYQQVLPDVPAF
+130 HDGYQQVLADVPDLHVAC
-144 SVGTDD
+144 DD
-150 LTALPAATAE
+150 LTGLPAADAE
-160 AHTRRT
+160 AELART
-166 RARLSTREAPTD
+166 RARLSARETPTD

-183 DVHVTRTAERAVL
+183 DVHVSRTAGRAVL
-196 HLAFD
+196 HLSFD
-201 MLVVDHAGLRV
+201 MLVVDHASLRI
-212 LLAEFQRSYG
+212 LLAEFRHRYG
-222 GTALTDAPRI
+222 GGVLSAAPRI
-232 AFRDYVLARR
+232 TFRDYVLARR
-242 ALADTDG
+242 AQTGIDG

-270 PLAEA
+270 PLAEP

-280 SGPGQE
+280 GASTGTRG
-286 VRAPASGDAVTF
+286 APTDAVTF
-298 RRLEVLLPAA
+298 RRLEVPLSAA
-308 DRDRLTERAA
+308 DRERLTERAA

-336 GAWSR
+336 GRWSR

-350 TVDRPALHEDID
+350 TVDRPDLHEDIG
-362 RLIGDF
+362 RLVGDF
-368 TSLELLAVDLDA
+368 TSLELLAVDLDT
-380 PATFAERTRAV
+380 PAAFAERTGAL
-391 GERLLEDLA
+391 GQQLLEDLA

-429 ALGAGATS
+429 ALGTGGTA
-437 EGVPPEVTYAVTR
+437 EGVPPEVAHAATR

-463 GDTLSLSWDIREG
+463 GDALILSWDVREG

-482 ADAMFEAYT
+482 AEDMFGAWT
-491 ALVRSLSAEG
+491 SLVRLLSAEG
-501 EAGEAAWDAPAR
+501 EEGDAAWDAPVDIP
-513 TALPEAQ
+513 LPAAQ
-520 AERRSA
+520 RDRRA
-526 VNATE
+526 AANATG

-539 HEPVLAQ
+539 HEPLLDR
-546 ARATPDAIAVRTPE
+546 ARTTPDAIAVRTPE
-560 LALSYRRLV
+560 TALTYRQLAD
-569 ARASRLA
+569 RAGGVA

-584 RPGEPVAIWMDK
+584 RPGEPVAVWTDK
-596 GWEQVVAVYGT
+596 GWEQVVAVLGT

-632 ADVRTV
+632 AGVRTV
-638 LTQSWLADLEDL
+638 LTQSWLAETDDL
-650 PATVTAVSVDLVEEA
+650 PATVSAVAVDLVPA
-665 AGDGTTAAAHRDP
+665 APATREPRTAPRRDP

-703 ALNTVE
+703 ALNTVQ
-709 DINRRFAVTERDR
+709 DINRRYAVTDRDR

-784 CDWLRSEPPTDDGE
+784 CDWLRSEPPADDAT

-807 WIPVSLPDQARE
+807 WIPVALPDQARA

-824 EIVSLGGATEGSIWS
+824 EIISLGGATEGSIWS

-844 GEVDTARPSI
+844 GEVDTDRPSI
-854 PYGKPLTN
+854 PYGTPLTN

-877 WVPGELYIGGA
+877 WVPGELFIGGA
-888 GVALGYFGDEERT
+888 GVALGYLGDEART
-901 AQRFLTD
+901 AERFLTD
-908 PVTEERLYRTG
+908 PRTGQRLYRTG

-983 ETARKDGETPREGEA
+983 ETARRDGD
-998 GERGE
+998 
-1003 GGTRREE
+1003 RRAAP
-1010 RGTARQDGG
+1010 GARQ
-1019 GPAATSRE
+1019 ARE
-1027 QARAAAADAVR
+1027 AAADAVR
-1038 EASAAVDAA
+1038 EASAAVDGA
-1047 RLTDFMAAL
+1047 RLADFLAAL
-1056 DEAAIAEMTRVLAA
+1056 DEVALDGMTRVLAGSA
-1070 SGVFDG
+1070 VFED
-1076 GAARTAEE
+1076 GAARTADE

-1108 RDRLTHQDADDT
+1108 RDRITHRDTDDT
-1120 YTGLVPVS
+1120 YSGLVAVS
-1128 AAEAERR
+1128 GPDTERR
-1135 RRLAADLEHEIGW
+1135 WRLAADLEHEIGW
-1148 STELL
+1148 SSELL

-1164 ELISGEAG
+1164 ELVAGDVG
-1172 IRELLFPG
+1172 IRDLLFPG
-1180 AATEAA
+1180 AATDAA

-1200 RAVAA
+1200 RAVVA

-1218 RLRVLEV
+1218 RLRILEV

-1247 LFTDASAFF
+1247 LFTDPSAFF

-1266 HAWVRYQRFDVDE
+1266 HTWVRYQRFDVDQ
-1279 DPRAQHLPP
+1279 DPRGQHLPP

-1345 AGRAWTDVREHT
+1345 AGRPWTDVREHT
-1357 GQSFLTHTQWREL
+1357 GQSFLTHPQWREL
-1370 LERHAAS
+1370 LGRHTAS
-1377 EVISLPDARD
+1377 DVTSLPEGQD
-1387 ALALTGQ
+1387 ALARTGQ
-1394 EVFIATMKDDRHHV
+1394 EVFLATMKDDRHHV
-1408 PVGELARTAAT
+1408 PTGELARTAAT

-1426 PSVWQVVD
+1426 PAVWQVVD

-1443 TDRARLRSWLPR
+1443 TDRARLVDWLPR
-1455 ESAPAVVDEQ
+1455 ESAPVVVDER
-1465 PKDEL
+1465 PRDEL

-1476 LWTELLAVER
+1476 LWSELLAVEG

-1508 RLRERI
+1508 RLRERV

-1540 FLRGLAGPQDAP
+1540 FLRSLADPKDAP
-1552 ASGPVRTDPVI
+1552 APGAVRTDPVI
-1563 HLHGSRSKDEPTTV
+1563 HLHGARSDDEPTTV

-1591 LVTEIRR
+1591 LITEIRR

-1615 GFLDAPPDGLVEQM
+1615 GFLAAPPQGLIEQL

-1639 DGRGRFHIIG
+1639 DGRSRFHVVG

-1705 DLGFPD
+1705 ELGFPD

-1721 AVLAASPGVLP
+1721 AVLASSPGILP

-1743 EDVASR
+1743 EDVAGR
-1749 FRQLADV
+1749 FRSLAEV

-1771 SAGTYEP
+1771 SAGSYEP
-1778 DHMTRLFLAFR
+1778 DHMSRLFLAFR
-1789 QSVFAITRYD
+1789 QSVFAITRYT

-1837 DIVDIDGDHYSCLSV
+1837 DIVDIGGDHYSCLSV

-1862 GELTQGAITR
+1862 GELTRGAITR

>member
-1 MNIAELLARYADD
+1 MNIPELLARYADE

-37 HRAELRTHKEAILRH
+37 HRAELRTHKEDILRH
-52 LEAGEGTL
+52 LEAGRLAL
-60 RADPGNRHEPF
+60 RPDPDSRHEPF

-92 VGCHAYVELE
+92 VGCHAYVELDHPE
-102 YPDLDV
+102 LDV
-108 DRVTSVWRELIQRHD
+108 ERVTAVWRELVERHD

-130 HDGYQQVLPDVPAF
+130 HDGYQQVLADVPDLHVAC
-144 SVGTDD
+144 DD
-150 LTALPAATAE
+150 LTGLPAADAE
-160 AHTRRT
+160 AELART
-166 RARLSTREAPTD
+166 RARLSAREAPTD

-183 DVHVTRTAERAVL
+183 DVHVSRTAGRAVL
-196 HLAFD
+196 HLSFD
-201 MLVVDHAGLRV
+201 MLVVDHASLRI
-212 LLAEFQRSYG
+212 LLAEFRHRYG
-222 GTALTDAPRI
+222 GGALSAAPRTT
-232 AFRDYVLARR
+232 FRDYVLARR
-242 ALADTDG
+242 AQTGTDG

-270 PLAEA
+270 PLAEP
-275 WEAAV
+275 WETAV
-280 SGPGQE
+280 S
-286 VRAPASGDAVTF
+286 ASAGTPDTPIDAVTF
-298 RRLEVLLPAA
+298 RRLEVPLPAA
-308 DRDRLTERAA
+308 DRQRLTERAA

-323 VSTALL
+323 PSTALL

-336 GAWSR
+336 GRWSR

-350 TVDRPALHEDID
+350 TVDRPDLHEDIG
-362 RLIGDF
+362 RLVGDF
-368 TSLELLAVDLDA
+368 TSLELLAVDLDT
-380 PATFAERTRAV
+380 PAAFAERTGAL
-391 GERLLEDLA
+391 GQQLLEDLA

-429 ALGAGATS
+429 ALDTGGTA
-437 EGVPPEVTYAVTR
+437 EGVPPEVAHAATR

-463 GDTLSLSWDIREG
+463 GDALILSWDVREG

-482 ADAMFEAYT
+482 AEDMFGAWT
-491 ALVRSLSAEG
+491 SLVRLLSAEG
-501 EAGEAAWDAPAR
+501 EEGDAAWDAPVDIP
-513 TALPEAQ
+513 LPAAQ
-520 AERRSA
+520 RDRRA
-526 VNATE
+526 AANATG

-539 HEPVLAQ
+539 HEPLLDR
-546 ARATPDAIAVRTPE
+546 ARTTPDAIAVRTPE
-560 LALSYRRLV
+560 TALTYRQLAD
-569 ARASRLA
+569 RASGVAEALA
-576 ETLTASGL
+576 ASGL
-584 RPGEPVAIWMDK
+584 RPGEPVAVWTDK
-596 GWEQVVAVYGT
+596 GWEQVVAVLGT
-607 LMAGGAYLPVDTAQ
+607 LIAGGAYLPVDTAQ

-632 ADVRTV
+632 AGVRTV
-638 LTQSWLADLEDL
+638 LTQSWLAETDDL
-650 PATVTAVSVDLVEEA
+650 PATVSAVAVDLVPA
-665 AGDGTTAAAHRDP
+665 APATREPRTVPRRDP

-703 ALNTVE
+703 ALNTVQ
-709 DINRRFAVTERDR
+709 DINRRYAVTDRDR

-784 CDWLRSEPPTDDGE
+784 CDWLRSEPPADDGT

-807 WIPVSLPDQARE
+807 WIPVALPDQARA

-824 EIVSLGGATEGSIWS
+824 EIISLGGATEGSIWS

-844 GEVDTARPSI
+844 GEVDTDRPSI
-854 PYGKPLTN
+854 PYGTPLTN

-877 WVPGELYIGGA
+877 WVPGELFIGGA
-888 GVALGYFGDEERT
+888 GVALGYLGDEART
-901 AQRFLTD
+901 AERFLTD
-908 PVTEERLYRTG
+908 PRTGQRLYRTG

-929 IEFLGR
+929 VEFLGR

-983 ETARKDGETPREGEA
+983 ETARRDGD
-998 GERGE
+998 
-1003 GGTRREE
+1003 RRAAP
-1010 RGTARQDGG
+1010 GAR
-1019 GPAATSRE
+1019 

-1038 EASAAVDAA
+1038 EASAAVDGA
-1047 RLTDFMAAL
+1047 RLADFLAAL
-1056 DEAAIAEMTRVLAA
+1056 DEVALDGMTRVLAGSA
-1070 SGVFDG
+1070 AFEG
-1076 GAARTAEE
+1076 GAARTADE

-1108 RDRLTHQDADDT
+1108 RDRLTHRDTDDT
-1120 YTGLVPVS
+1120 YSGLVAVS
-1128 AAEAERR
+1128 GPDTERR
-1135 RRLAADLEHEIGW
+1135 WRLAADLEHEIGW
-1148 STELL
+1148 SSELL

-1164 ELISGEAG
+1164 ELVAGDVG
-1172 IRELLFPG
+1172 IRDLLFPG
-1180 AATEAA
+1180 AATDAA

-1200 RAVAA
+1200 RAVVA

-1218 RLRVLEV
+1218 RLRILEV

-1247 LFTDASAFF
+1247 LFTDPSAFF

-1266 HAWVRYQRFDVDE
+1266 HTWVRYQRFDVDQ
-1279 DPRAQHLPP
+1279 DPRGQHLLP

-1345 AGRAWTDVREHT
+1345 AGRPWTDVREHT
-1357 GQSFLTHTQWREL
+1357 GQSFLTHPQWREL
-1370 LERHAAS
+1370 LARHTAS
-1377 EVISLPDARD
+1377 DVTSLPEEQD
-1387 ALALTGQ
+1387 ALARTGQ
-1394 EVFIATMKDDRHHV
+1394 EVFLATMKDDRHHV
-1408 PVGELARTAAT
+1408 PTGELARTAAT

-1426 PSVWQVVD
+1426 PAVWQVVD

-1443 TDRARLRSWLPR
+1443 TDRAGLVGRLPR
-1455 ESAPAVVDEQ
+1455 ESAPVVVDER
-1465 PKDEL
+1465 PRDEL

-1476 LWTELLAVER
+1476 LWSELLAVDG

-1508 RLRERI
+1508 RLRERV

-1540 FLRGLAGPQDAP
+1540 FLRSLAAPEDAP
-1552 ASGPVRTDPVI
+1552 APGAVRTDPVI
-1563 HLHGSRSKDEPTTV
+1563 HLHGARSDDEPTTV

-1591 LVTEIRR
+1591 LITEIRR

-1615 GFLDAPPDGLVEQM
+1615 GFLAAPPQGLIEQL

-1639 DGRGRFHIIG
+1639 DGRSRFHVVG

-1705 DLGFPD
+1705 ELGFPD

-1721 AVLAASPGVLP
+1721 AVLASSPGILP

-1743 EDVASR
+1743 EDVAGR
-1749 FRQLADV
+1749 FRSLAEV

-1778 DHMTRLFLAFR
+1778 DHMSRLFLAFR
-1789 QSVFAITRYD
+1789 QSVFAITRYT

-1837 DIVDIDGDHYSCLSV
+1837 DIVDIGGDHYSCLSV

-1862 GELTQGAITR
+1862 GELTRGAITR

>member
-1 MNIAELLARYADD
+1 MNIPELLARYAAE

-37 HRAELRTHKEAILRH
+37 HRAELRTHKEAVLRH
-52 LEAGEGTL
+52 LEAGEPEL
-60 RADPGNRHEPF
+60 RGDPAGRHDPF

-79 YLIGRTDAYAYGG
+79 YLVGRTDAYAYGG

-108 DRVTSVWRELIQRHD
+108 DRVTAVWRQLTERHD

-130 HDGYQQVLPDVPAF
+130 RDGHQQVLAHVPALD
-144 SVGTDD
+144 VGADD
-150 LTALPAATAE
+150 LTALPAPAAAAE
-160 AHTRRT
+160 VERT
-166 RARLSTREAPTD
+166 RARLSARETPTD

-183 DVHVTRTAERAVL
+183 DVHVSRTAERAVL
-196 HLAFD
+196 HLSFD
-201 MLVVDHAGLRV
+201 MLVVDHASLRL
-212 LLAEFQRSYG
+212 LLAEFRRGYG
-222 GTALTDAPRI
+222 GEPLSDAPRI
-232 AFRDYVLARR
+232 TFRDYVLARR
-242 ALADTDG
+242 ALADTDA

-270 PLAEA
+270 PLAEP
-275 WEAAV
+275 WEAGV
-280 SGPGQE
+280 SGPGQSAG
-286 VRAPASGDAVTF
+286 RPAPGDAVTF
-298 RRLEVLLPAA
+298 RRREVLLPAA
-308 DRDRLTERAA
+308 DRDRLAERAA

-323 VSTALL
+323 LSAALL
-329 TAYAETV
+329 AAYAETV
-336 GAWSR
+336 GTWSR

-350 TVDRPALHEDID
+350 TVDRPALHADIG
-362 RLIGDF
+362 RLVGDF

-380 PATFAERTRAV
+380 RATFTERTRAV
-391 GERLLEDLA
+391 GQQLLEDLE

-429 ALGAGATS
+429 ALGTGTTS

-463 GDTLSLSWDIREG
+463 GDALGLSWDIRDG
-476 ALAHGV
+476 ALAQGV

-491 ALVRSLSAEG
+491 ALVRSLAVQG
-501 EAGEAAWDAPAR
+501 EAGEAAWDAPVGVP
-513 TALPEAQ
+513 LPAAQ
-520 AERRSA
+520 AARRA
-526 VNATE
+526 EANATG

-539 HEPVLAQ
+539 HEPVLAR
-546 ARATPDAIAVRTPE
+546 ARTTPDAIAVRTPE
-560 LALSYRRLV
+560 RTLTYRQLV
-569 ARASRLA
+569 ARASALA
-576 ETLTASGL
+576 QALTASGL
-584 RPGEPVAIWMDK
+584 RPGEPVAIWADK
-596 GWEQVVAVYGT
+596 GWEQVVAVFGT

-621 PPARRDTILAD
+621 PPARRDTIVAD
-632 ADVRTV
+632 AGVRTV
-638 LTQSWLADLEDL
+638 LTQSWLAEIDDL
-650 PATVTAVSVDLVEEA
+650 PANVTALAVDLLPE
-665 AGDGTTAAAHRDP
+665 DTGTTPGAGAPRRDP
-678 DDLAYVIYTS
+678 DELAYIIYTS

-709 DINRRFAVTERDR
+709 DINRRHSVTDRDR

-784 CDWLRSEPPTDDGE
+784 CDWLRSEPPTGDPS

-807 WIPVSLPDQARE
+807 WIPVTLPDQARE

-824 EIVSLGGATEGSIWS
+824 EVVSLGGATEGSIWS
-839 IAHPI
+839 IAHPV
-844 GEVDTARPSI
+844 GEVDTTRPSI

-888 GVALGYFGDEERT
+888 GVALGYFGDERRT
-901 AQRFLTD
+901 AERFPTD
-908 PVTEERLYRTG
+908 PASGERLYRTG

-957 AHPAVAAGAVVVD
+957 AHPEVAAGAVVVD
-970 DSAAGGRRLAAFV
+970 DSASGGRRLAAFV
-983 ETARKDGETPREGEA
+983 ETARKDGATTGS
-998 GERGE
+998 
-1003 GGTRREE
+1003 T
-1010 RGTARQDGG
+1010 GTARDNGAERVA
-1019 GPAATSRE
+1019 PARAR
-1027 QARAAAADAVR
+1027 ARAAAADAVR

-1047 RLTDFMAAL
+1047 RLTEFLAAL
-1056 DEAAIAEMTRVLAA
+1056 DDVALAEMTRVLAA
-1070 SGVFDG
+1070 CGTFADG
-1076 GAARTAEE
+1076 ASRTAAE
-1084 VGTALRA
+1084 VATALRS

-1108 RDRLTHQDADDT
+1108 RDLLTHREPDDT
-1120 YTGLVPVS
+1120 YAGLVHVT

-1135 RRLAADLEHEIGW
+1135 WRRAAELEHEIGW

-1158 CAERLP
+1158 CAARLP
-1164 ELISGEAG
+1164 ELLSGGTG
-1172 IRELLFPG
+1172 IRGLLFPG

-1200 RAVAA
+1200 RAVVA

-1266 HAWVRYQRFDVDE
+1266 HAWVRYRRFDIDE
-1279 DPRAQHLPP
+1279 DARAQHLLP

-1293 VVCANTLHAAADA
+1293 VICANTLHAAADA
-1306 DAAVGRLRELLV
+1306 DTAVGRLRELLV

-1345 AGRAWTDVREHT
+1345 AGRTWTDVREHT
-1357 GQSFLTHTQWREL
+1357 GQSFLTHAQWREL
-1370 LERHAAS
+1370 LDRHAAT
-1377 EVISLPDARD
+1377 EVTSLPEPRD
-1387 ALALTGQ
+1387 TLALTGQ
-1394 EVFIATMKDDRHHV
+1394 EVFLATLKDDRHHV
-1408 PVGELARTAAT
+1408 PVGELARTAAN

-1443 TDRARLRSWLPR
+1443 TDRTRLRGWLPH
-1455 ESAPAVVDEQ
+1455 ESAPVVVDET
-1465 PKDEL
+1465 PKDDL
-1470 ENSLAD
+1470 EQSLAE
-1476 LWTELLAVER
+1476 LWSELLSVER

-1508 RLRERI
+1508 RLRERV

-1535 AGLAG
+1535 AGLAA
-1540 FLRGLAGPQDAP
+1540 FLRGQAGPEDAP
-1552 ASGPVRTDPVI
+1552 ATAVRTDPVI
-1563 HLHGSRSKDEPTTV
+1563 PLHGTRSDDEPTTV

-1591 LVTEIRR
+1591 LITEIRR

-1606 VGVEVPDLN
+1606 VGLEVPDLD
-1615 GFLDAPPDGLVEQM
+1615 GFLAAPPQGLIEQM

-1639 DGRGRFHIIG
+1639 DGRGRFHVVG

-1743 EDVASR
+1743 ADVAAP
-1749 FRQLADV
+1749 FRELART
-1756 PRATRIARMCEAVPA
+1756 PRAARIARMCEAVPA
-1771 SAGTYEP
+1771 SAGTYTP

-1837 DIVDIDGDHYSCLSV
+1837 DIVDIGGDHYSCLSV

-1862 GELTQGAITR
+1862 GELTRGAITR

>member
-1 MNIAELLARYADD
+1 MNIAELLARYAEQ
-14 GVVLWAQDGQLRFRA
+14 GVVLWAQDGHLRFRA

-52 LEAGEGTL
+52 LEAAEPAL
-60 RADPGNRHEPF
+60 RGDPGSRHEPF

-108 DRVTSVWRELIQRHD
+108 DRVTAVWRELVQRHD
-123 MLRAVVH
+123 MLRAVIH
-130 HDGYQQVLPDVPAF
+130 HDGHQRVLPDVPALA
-144 SVGTDD
+144 VGADD
-150 LTALPAATAE
+150 LTALPPALAKAE
-160 AHTRRT
+160 VART
-166 RARLSTREAPTD
+166 RARLSARQAPTD
-178 QWPLF
+178 RWPLF
-183 DVHVTRTAERAVL
+183 DVHVSRTAGHAVL
-196 HLAFD
+196 HLCFD
-201 MLVVDHAGLRV
+201 MLVVDHASLRI
-212 LLAEFQRSYG
+212 LLAEFQHRYG
-222 GTALTDAPRI
+222 GAALPEAPRI
-232 AFRDYVLARR
+232 TFRDYVLARR

-249 HARDR
+249 HSRDR

-262 TLPPAPEL
+262 SLPPAPEL
-270 PLAEA
+270 PLAEP

-280 SGPGQE
+280 SAFEEGNRPL
-286 VRAPASGDAVTF
+286 ASGDAVTF

-308 DRDRLTERAA
+308 DRERLTERAA

-329 TAYAETV
+329 AAYAETV
-336 GAWSR
+336 GHWSR

-350 TVDRPALHEDID
+350 TVDRPGLHEDIG
-362 RLIGDF
+362 RIVGDF
-368 TSLELLAVDLDA
+368 TSLELLAVDLGA
-380 PATFAERTRAV
+380 PATFAERTRTV
-391 GERLLEDLA
+391 GRQLLEDLA

-429 ALGAGATS
+429 ALGGGGTT
-437 EGVPPEVTYAVTR
+437 EGVPPEVAHAATR

-463 GDTLSLSWDIREG
+463 GDALSLSWDIREG
-476 ALAHGV
+476 ALSHGV
-482 ADAMFEAYT
+482 AEAMFDAWT
-491 ALVRSLSAEG
+491 ALVRELSAAG
-501 EAGEAAWDAPAR
+501 EAGDAAWDAPVR
-513 TALPEAQ
+513 IPLPEAQ
-520 AERRSA
+520 QARRRT
-526 VNATE
+526 VNATG

-539 HEPVLAQ
+539 HEPLLDRAQ
-546 ARATPDAIAVRTPE
+546 ATPEAIAVRTPE
-560 LALSYRRLV
+560 AALSYRQLV
-569 ARASRLA
+569 ARASGVAASLA
-576 ETLTASGL
+576 ASGL
-584 RPGEPVAIWMDK
+584 RPGEPVAVWMDK
-596 GWEQVVAVYGT
+596 GWEQAVAVLGT

-621 PPARRDTILAD
+621 PPARRDTIIAD
-632 ADVRTV
+632 AGVRTV
-638 LTQSWLADLEDL
+638 LTQSWLAETDDL
-650 PATVTAVSVDLVEEA
+650 PATVSAVAVDLVPE
-665 AGDGTTAAAHRDP
+665 TTASYPTAPRRDP
-678 DDLAYVIYTS
+678 GELAYVIYTS

-703 ALNTVE
+703 ALNTVQ
-709 DINRRFAVTERDR
+709 DINRRYAITERDR

-784 CDWLRSEPPTDDGE
+784 CDWLSSEPPTGDGS

-807 WIPVSLPDQARE
+807 WIPVALPDQARA

-824 EIVSLGGATEGSIWS
+824 EIISLGGATEGSIWS

-844 GEVDTARPSI
+844 DEVDTARPSI

-870 HLRPRPE
+870 RLRPRPE

-888 GVALGYFGDEERT
+888 GVALGYLGDEART
-901 AQRFLTD
+901 AERFLTD
-908 PVTEERLYRTG
+908 PVSGQRLYRTG

-983 ETARKDGETPREGEA
+983 ETARKDGDEPA
-998 GERGE
+998 PP
-1003 GGTRREE
+1003 
-1010 RGTARQDGG
+1010 
-1019 GPAATSRE
+1019 GPE

-1047 RLTDFMAAL
+1047 RLTQFLAAL
-1056 DEAAIAEMTRVLAA
+1056 DEVALAEMTRVLAGCGA
-1070 SGVFDG
+1070 FED
-1076 GAARTAEE
+1076 GAAPTADE

-1108 RDRLTHQDADDT
+1108 RDRLTHRDADDT
-1120 YTGLVPVS
+1120 YTALVPVS
-1128 AAEAERR
+1128 APEAERHW
-1135 RRLAADLEHEIGW
+1135 RLAAELEHEIGW

-1164 ELISGEAG
+1164 ELVAGEVG
-1172 IRELLFPG
+1172 IRDLLFPG

-1200 RAVAA
+1200 RAVVA

-1256 LNEARERFAD
+1256 LGEARERFAD
-1266 HAWVRYQRFDVDE
+1266 HTWVRYQRFDVDE
-1279 DPRAQHLPP
+1279 DPRSQHLLP

-1345 AGRAWTDVREHT
+1345 AGRAWTDVRAHT
-1357 GQSFLTHTQWREL
+1357 GQSFLTHPQWREL
-1370 LERHAAS
+1370 LGRHGAS
-1377 EVISLPDARD
+1377 DVTALPRAEDT
-1387 ALALTGQ
+1387 LALTGQ
-1394 EVFIATMKDDRHHV
+1394 EVFLATMKDDRHHV

-1434 TLPRTANGK
+1434 TLSRTPNGK

-1455 ESAPAVVDEQ
+1455 ESTPVVVDER
-1465 PKDEL
+1465 PRDEL

-1486 VTRNDDFFDLGGD
+1486 VSRDDDFFDLGGD

-1508 RLRERI
+1508 RLRERV
-1514 PRAADLEW
+1514 PQAADLEW

-1540 FLRGLAGPQDAP
+1540 FLRGLAVTEDAP
-1552 ASGPVRTDPVI
+1552 VSGAVRTDPVI
-1563 HLHGSRSKDEPTTV
+1563 HLHGARSADEPTTV

-1591 LVTEIRR
+1591 LITEIRR

-1615 GFLDAPPDGLVEQM
+1615 GFLAAPPEGLIEQV

-1639 DGRGRFHIIG
+1639 NGQSRFHVVG

-1667 GAEVESLTVI
+1667 GAEVKSLTVI

-1705 DLGFPD
+1705 ELGFPD

-1749 FRQLADV
+1749 FRRLAGI

-1818 PGSKDAVTTYWEE
+1818 PGSKDAVTAYWEE

-1837 DIVDIDGDHYSCLSV
+1837 DLVDIGGDHYSCLSV

-1862 GELTQGAITR
+1862 AELTQGAITR

>member
-1 MNIAELLARYADD
+1 MNIPELLARYAAE

-29 PQGRLTDT
+29 PQGRLTDA
-37 HRAELRTHKEAILRH
+37 HRAELRAHKEAVLRH
-52 LEAGEGTL
+52 LEAGEPEL
-60 RADPGNRHEPF
+60 RGDPAGRHEPF

-108 DRVTSVWRELIQRHD
+108 DRVTAVWRQLAERHD

-130 HDGYQQVLPDVPAF
+130 HDGYQQVLADVPALD
-144 SVGTDD
+144 VGADD
-150 LTALPAATAE
+150 LTALPAGAAAAE
-160 AHTRRT
+160 VERT
-166 RARLSTREAPTD
+166 RARLSARETPTD

-183 DVHVTRTAERAVL
+183 DVHVSRTAERAVL
-196 HLAFD
+196 HLSFD
-201 MLVVDHAGLRV
+201 MLVVDHASLRL
-212 LLAEFQRSYG
+212 LLAEFRRGYG
-222 GTALTDAPRI
+222 GEPLSDAPRI
-232 AFRDYVLARR
+232 TFRDYVLARR
-242 ALADTDG
+242 ALADTDA

-275 WEAAV
+275 WEAGVSGTGEAGGPAV
-280 SGPGQE
+280 SGGA
-286 VRAPASGDAVTF
+286 VRF
-298 RRLEVLLPAA
+298 RRREVLLPAA
-308 DRDRLTERAA
+308 DRDRLAERAG

-323 VSTALL
+323 LSAALL
-329 TAYAETV
+329 AAYAETV

-350 TVDRPALHEDID
+350 TVDRPALHADIG
-362 RLIGDF
+362 RLVGDF

-380 PATFAERTRAV
+380 PATFTERTRAV
-391 GERLLEDLA
+391 GQQLLEDLE

-429 ALGAGATS
+429 ALSTGATS

-463 GDTLSLSWDIREG
+463 GDALGLSWDIRDG
-476 ALAHGV
+476 ALAQGV

-491 ALVRSLSAEG
+491 ALVRSLAAEG
-501 EAGEAAWDAPAR
+501 EAGEAAWDAPVR
-513 TALPEAQ
+513 VPLPAAQ
-520 AERRSA
+520 AARRDA
-526 VNATE
+526 VNATG

-546 ARATPDAIAVRTPE
+546 ARTTPDAIAVRTPG
-560 LALSYRRLV
+560 LTLTYRQLV
-569 ARASRLA
+569 ARASALA
-576 ETLTASGL
+576 QELTASGL
-584 RPGEPVAIWMDK
+584 RSGEPVAIWADK
-596 GWEQVVAVYGT
+596 GWEQVVAVFGT

-621 PPARRDTILAD
+621 PPARRDTIIAD
-632 ADVRTV
+632 AGVRTV
-638 LTQSWLADLEDL
+638 LTQSWLADIDDL
-650 PATVTAVSVDLVEEA
+650 PASVTALAVDLLPE
-665 AGDGTTAAAHRDP
+665 DTATAPGSGAPRRDP
-678 DDLAYVIYTS
+678 DELAYIIYTS

-709 DINRRFAVTERDR
+709 DINRRHSVTDRDR

-746 TLVLPRAD
+746 TLVLPQAD

-784 CDWLRSEPPTDDGE
+784 CDWLRSEPPTGDAS

-807 WIPVSLPDQARE
+807 WIPVTLPDQARE

-824 EIVSLGGATEGSIWS
+824 EVVSLGGATEGSIWS
-839 IAHPI
+839 IAHPV
-844 GEVDTARPSI
+844 GEVDTTRPSI
-854 PYGKPLTN
+854 PYGTPLTN

-888 GVALGYFGDEERT
+888 GVALGYFGDERRT
-901 AQRFLTD
+901 AERFPTD
-908 PVTEERLYRTG
+908 PVTGERLYRTG

-957 AHPAVAAGAVVVD
+957 AHPDVAAGAVVVD
-970 DSAAGGRRLAAFV
+970 DSTSGGRRLAAFV
-983 ETARKDGETPREGEA
+983 ETARRD
-998 GERGE
+998 
-1003 GGTRREE
+1003 
-1010 RGTARQDGG
+1010 G
-1019 GPAATSRE
+1019 GPAGSTGPAVGRGADGSAAARTR
-1027 QARAAAADAVR
+1027 ARAAAAEAVR

-1047 RLTDFMAAL
+1047 RLTEFLAAL
-1056 DEAAIAEMTRVLAA
+1056 DDVALAEMTRVLAA
-1070 SGVFDG
+1070 SGTFADG
-1076 GAARTAEE
+1076 APRTADE

-1091 TPRHRHIVRR
+1091 TSRHRHIVRR

-1108 RDRLTHQDADDT
+1108 RDRLTHREPDDT
-1120 YTGLVPVS
+1120 YTGLVPVT

-1135 RRLAADLEHEIGW
+1135 WQRAEELEHEVGW

-1158 CAERLP
+1158 CAARLP
-1164 ELISGEAG
+1164 ELVCGETG

-1200 RAVAA
+1200 RAVVA

-1266 HAWVRYQRFDVDE
+1266 HTWVRYRRFDIDE
-1279 DPRAQHLPP
+1279 DARAQHLLP

-1293 VVCANTLHAAADA
+1293 VICANTLHAAADA
-1306 DAAVGRLRELLV
+1306 DTAVGRLRELLV

-1345 AGRAWTDVREHT
+1345 AGRTWTDVREHT

-1370 LERHAAS
+1370 LDRHAAS
-1377 EVISLPDARD
+1377 EVTSLPEPGDT
-1387 ALALTGQ
+1387 LALTGQ
-1394 EVFIATMKDDRHHV
+1394 EVFLATLKDDRHHV
-1408 PVGELARTAAT
+1408 PVGELARTAAN

-1443 TDRARLRSWLPR
+1443 TDRARLRTWLPR
-1455 ESAPAVVDEQ
+1455 ESAPAVVAET
-1465 PKDEL
+1465 PKDDL
-1470 ENSLAD
+1470 ENALAD
-1476 LWTELLAVER
+1476 LWSELLSVER

-1508 RLRERI
+1508 RLRERV

-1535 AGLAG
+1535 AGLAA
-1540 FLRGLAGPQDAP
+1540 FLRGQAGPEDAP
-1552 ASGPVRTDPVI
+1552 ATSVRTDPVVP
-1563 HLHGSRSKDEPTTV
+1563 LHGARSDDEPTTV

-1591 LVTEIRR
+1591 LITEIRR

-1606 VGVEVPDLN
+1606 VGLEVPDLD
-1615 GFLDAPPDGLVEQM
+1615 GFLTAPPQGLIEQM

-1639 DGRGRFHIIG
+1639 DGRSRFHVVG

-1721 AVLAASPGVLP
+1721 AVLAASPGVLR

-1743 EDVASR
+1743 ADVAGR
-1749 FRQLADV
+1749 FRELAKT
-1756 PRATRIARMCEAVPA
+1756 PRAARIARMCEAVPA
-1771 SAGTYEP
+1771 SAGTYTP

-1818 PGSKDAVTTYWEE
+1818 PGSKDAVTAYWEE

-1837 DIVDIDGDHYSCLSV
+1837 DIVDIGGDHYSCLSV

>member
-1 MNIAELLARYADD
+1 MNIPELLARYADE

-37 HRAELRTHKEAILRH
+37 HRAELRTHKEDILRH
-52 LEAGEGTL
+52 LEAGRPAL
-60 RADPGNRHEPF
+60 CPDPDSRHDPF

-92 VGCHAYVELE
+92 VGCHAYVELDH
-102 YPDLDV
+102 PDLDV
-108 DRVTSVWRELIQRHD
+108 ERVTAVWRELVERHD

-130 HDGYQQVLPDVPAF
+130 HDGYQQVLADVPDLHVAC
-144 SVGTDD
+144 DD
-150 LTALPAATAE
+150 LTGLPAADAE
-160 AHTRRT
+160 AELART
-166 RARLSTREAPTD
+166 RARLSAREAPTD

-183 DVHVTRTAERAVL
+183 DVHVSRTAGRAVL
-196 HLAFD
+196 HLSFD
-201 MLVVDHAGLRV
+201 MLVVDHASLRI
-212 LLAEFQRSYG
+212 LLAEFRHRYG
-222 GTALTDAPRI
+222 GGALSAAPRI
-232 AFRDYVLARR
+232 TFRDYVLARR
-242 ALADTDG
+242 AQTGTDG

-270 PLAEA
+270 PVAEP
-275 WEAAV
+275 WETAV
-280 SGPGQE
+280 S
-286 VRAPASGDAVTF
+286 ASAGTPDTPIDVVTF
-298 RRLEVLLPAA
+298 RRLEVPLPAA
-308 DRDRLTERAA
+308 DRQRLTERAA

-323 VSTALL
+323 PSTALL

-336 GAWSR
+336 GRWSR

-350 TVDRPALHEDID
+350 TVDRPDLHEDIG
-362 RLIGDF
+362 RLVGDF
-368 TSLELLAVDLDA
+368 TSLELLAVDLDTPVA
-380 PATFAERTRAV
+380 FAERTGAL
-391 GERLLEDLA
+391 GQQLLEDLA

-429 ALGAGATS
+429 ALDTGGTA
-437 EGVPPEVTYAVTR
+437 EGVPPEVAHAATR

-463 GDTLSLSWDIREG
+463 GDALILSWDVREG

-482 ADAMFEAYT
+482 AEDMFGAWT
-491 ALVRSLSAEG
+491 SLVRLLSAEG
-501 EAGEAAWDAPAR
+501 EEGDAAWDAPVDIP
-513 TALPEAQ
+513 LPAAQ
-520 AERRSA
+520 RDRRA
-526 VNATE
+526 AANATG

-539 HEPVLAQ
+539 HEPLLDR
-546 ARATPDAIAVRTPE
+546 ARTTPDAIAVRTPE
-560 LALSYRRLV
+560 TALTYRQLAD
-569 ARASRLA
+569 RASGVA
-576 ETLTASGL
+576 EALTASGL
-584 RPGEPVAIWMDK
+584 RPGEPVAVWTDK
-596 GWEQVVAVYGT
+596 GWEQVVAVLGT
-607 LMAGGAYLPVDTAQ
+607 LIAGGAYLPVDTAQ

-632 ADVRTV
+632 AGVRTV
-638 LTQSWLADLEDL
+638 LTQSWLAETDDL
-650 PATVTAVSVDLVEEA
+650 PATVSAVAVDLVPA
-665 AGDGTTAAAHRDP
+665 APATREPRTAPRRDP

-703 ALNTVE
+703 ALNTVQ
-709 DINRRFAVTERDR
+709 DINRRYAVTDRDR

-784 CDWLRSEPPTDDGE
+784 CDWLRSEPPADDGT

-807 WIPVSLPDQARE
+807 WIPVALPDQARA

-824 EIVSLGGATEGSIWS
+824 EIISLGGATEGSIWS

-844 GEVDTARPSI
+844 GEVDTDRPSI
-854 PYGKPLTN
+854 PYGTPLTN

-877 WVPGELYIGGA
+877 WVPGELFIGGA
-888 GVALGYFGDEERT
+888 GVALGYLGDEART
-901 AQRFLTD
+901 AERFLTD
-908 PVTEERLYRTG
+908 PRTGQRLYRTG

-983 ETARKDGETPREGEA
+983 ETARRDGD
-998 GERGE
+998 
-1003 GGTRREE
+1003 RRAAP
-1010 RGTARQDGG
+1010 GAR
-1019 GPAATSRE
+1019 

-1038 EASAAVDAA
+1038 EASAAVDGA
-1047 RLTDFMAAL
+1047 RLADFLAAL
-1056 DEAAIAEMTRVLAA
+1056 DEVALDGMTQVLAGSA
-1070 SGVFDG
+1070 AFED
-1076 GAARTAEE
+1076 GAARTADE

-1108 RDRLTHQDADDT
+1108 RDRLTHRDTDDT
-1120 YTGLVPVS
+1120 YSGLVAVS
-1128 AAEAERR
+1128 GPDTERR
-1135 RRLAADLEHEIGW
+1135 WRLAADLEHEIGW
-1148 STELL
+1148 SSELL

-1164 ELISGEAG
+1164 ELVAGDVG
-1172 IRELLFPG
+1172 IRDLLFPG
-1180 AATEAA
+1180 AATDAA

-1200 RAVAA
+1200 RAVVA

-1218 RLRVLEV
+1218 RLRILEV

-1247 LFTDASAFF
+1247 LFTDPSAFF

-1266 HAWVRYQRFDVDE
+1266 HTWVRYQRFDVDQ
-1279 DPRAQHLPP
+1279 DPRGQHLLP

-1345 AGRAWTDVREHT
+1345 AGRPWTDVREHT
-1357 GQSFLTHTQWREL
+1357 GQSFLTHPQWREL
-1370 LERHAAS
+1370 LARHTAS
-1377 EVISLPDARD
+1377 DVTSLPEEQD
-1387 ALALTGQ
+1387 ALARTGQ
-1394 EVFIATMKDDRHHV
+1394 EVFLATMKDDRHHV
-1408 PVGELARTAAT
+1408 PTGELARTAAT

-1426 PSVWQVVD
+1426 PAVWQVVD

-1443 TDRARLRSWLPR
+1443 TDRAGLVGRLPR
-1455 ESAPAVVDEQ
+1455 ESAPVVVDER
-1465 PKDEL
+1465 PRDEL

-1476 LWTELLAVER
+1476 LWSELLAVDG

-1508 RLRERI
+1508 RLRERV

-1540 FLRGLAGPQDAP
+1540 FLRSLADPEDAP
-1552 ASGPVRTDPVI
+1552 APGAVRTDPVI
-1563 HLHGSRSKDEPTTV
+1563 HLHGSRSDDEPTTV

-1591 LVTEIRR
+1591 LITEIRR

-1615 GFLDAPPDGLVEQM
+1615 GFLAAPPQGLIEQL

-1639 DGRGRFHIIG
+1639 DGRSRFHVVG

-1705 DLGFPD
+1705 ELGFPD

-1721 AVLAASPGVLP
+1721 AVLASSPGILP

-1743 EDVASR
+1743 EDVAGR
-1749 FRQLADV
+1749 FRSLAEV

-1778 DHMTRLFLAFR
+1778 DHMSRLFLAFR
-1789 QSVFAITRYD
+1789 QSVFAITRYT

-1837 DIVDIDGDHYSCLSV
+1837 DIVDIGGDHYSCLSV

-1862 GELTQGAITR
+1862 GELTRGAITR

>member
-1 MNIAELLARYADD
+1 MNIAELLARYADE
-14 GVVLWAQDGQLRFRA
+14 GVVLWAQDGHLRFRA
-29 PQGRLTDT
+29 PQGRLTDA
-37 HRAELRTHKEAILRH
+37 HRTELRTHKEAILRH
-52 LEAGEGTL
+52 LEAAQPAL
-60 RADPGNRHEPF
+60 RADPDNRHAPF

-92 VGCHAYVELE
+92 VGCQAYVELE

-108 DRVTSVWRELIQRHD
+108 DRVTASWRELVRRHD
-123 MLRAVVH
+123 MLRAVIH
-130 HDGYQQVLPDVPAF
+130 HDGHQRVLADVPPLVVEA
-144 SVGTDD
+144 DD
-150 LTALPAATAE
+150 LTALAPAAAE
-160 AHTRRT
+160 AEVERT
-166 RARLSTREAPTD
+166 RARLSAREAPTD
-178 QWPLF
+178 RWPLF
-183 DVHVTRTAERAVL
+183 EARVSRTAERAVL
-196 HLAFD
+196 HLSFD
-201 MLVVDHAGLRV
+201 MLVVDHASLRI

-222 GTALTDAPRI
+222 GEPLSEAPRI
-232 AFRDYVLARR
+232 TFRDYVLARR
-242 ALADTDG
+242 ALADSAAYT
-249 HARDR
+249 RDR
-254 AYWTERLD
+254 AYWSERLD

-275 WEAAV
+275 WEASV
-280 SGPGQE
+280 CGPGE
-286 VRAPASGDAVTF
+286 RDRTPAPADAVTF

-308 DRDRLTERAA
+308 DRDRLAERAA

-323 VSTALL
+323 LSTALL

-336 GAWSR
+336 GRWSR

-350 TVDRPALHEDID
+350 TVDRPGLHEDIG
-362 RLIGDF
+362 RLVGDF
-368 TSLELLAVDLDA
+368 TSLELLAVDLDR
-380 PATFAERTRAV
+380 PAAFAERTRSV
-391 GERLLEDLA
+391 GGQLLEDLA

-410 AELSRRA
+410 AELSRAA

-491 ALVRSLSAEG
+491 ALVRALAAEG
-501 EAGEAAWDAPAR
+501 EAGDAAWDAPADIP
-513 TALPEAQ
+513 LPEAQ
-520 AERRSA
+520 AVRREA

-560 LALSYRRLV
+560 LALTYRQLV
-569 ARASRLA
+569 ARAGALA

-584 RPGEPVAIWMDK
+584 RPGEPVAIWADK
-596 GWEQVVAVYGT
+596 GWEQVVAVFGT

-621 PPARRDTILAD
+621 PPARRDTIIAD
-632 ADVRTV
+632 AGVRTV
-638 LTQSWLADLEDL
+638 LTQSWLAEIDDL
-650 PATVTAVSVDLVEEA
+650 PADVTALAVDLLPE
-665 AGDGTTAAAHRDP
+665 DSAAAPGAHAARRGP
-678 DDLAYVIYTS
+678 DDLAYIIYTS

-703 ALNTVE
+703 ALNTIE
-709 DINRRFAVTERDR
+709 DINRRFTVTERDR

-746 TLVLPRAD
+746 ALVLPHAD

-784 CDWLRSEPPTDDGE
+784 CDWLRSEPPADDAS

-807 WIPVSLPDQARE
+807 WIPVALPDQARE

-824 EIVSLGGATEGSIWS
+824 EIISLGGATEGSIWS

-854 PYGKPLTN
+854 PYGTPLAN

-870 HLRPRPE
+870 RLRPRPE

-888 GVALGYFGDEERT
+888 GVALGYFGDESRT
-901 AQRFLTD
+901 AERFLTD
-908 PVTEERLYRTG
+908 PATGERLYRTG

-957 AHPAVAAGAVVVD
+957 AHPRVAAGAVIVD
-970 DSAAGGRRLAAFV
+970 DSAAGGRRLAAYV
-983 ETARKDGETPREGEA
+983 ETARKDG
-998 GERGE
+998 
-1003 GGTRREE
+1003 
-1010 RGTARQDGG
+1010 TADADADL
-1019 GPAATSRE
+1019 AATPPTRA

-1047 RLTDFMAAL
+1047 RLTEFLAAL
-1056 DEAAIAEMTRVLAA
+1056 DDVALTEMTRVLDAC
-1070 SGVFDG
+1070 GVFADG
-1076 GAARTAEE
+1076 APRTADE

-1108 RDRLTHQDADDT
+1108 RDRLAHRDSDDT
-1120 YTGLVPVS
+1120 YTGLVTVADNEAEHGWRR
-1128 AAEAERR
+1128 AAE
-1135 RRLAADLEHEIGW
+1135 LEHEIGW

-1158 CAERLP
+1158 CAARLP
-1164 ELISGEAG
+1164 ELVSGETD

-1200 RAVAA
+1200 QAVVA
-1205 ALREIAASHTGEE
+1205 ALREIAAGHTGEE

-1247 LFTDASAFF
+1247 LFTDSSAFF

-1266 HAWVRYQRFDVDE
+1266 HAWIRYQRFDVDE
-1279 DPRAQHLPP
+1279 DPRAQHLLP

-1293 VVCANTLHAAADA
+1293 VICANTLHAAADA

-1328 TRDENLPL
+1328 TRDENPPL

-1345 AGRAWTDVREHT
+1345 AGRTWTDVREHT
-1357 GQSFLTHTQWREL
+1357 GQSFLTHAQWREL
-1370 LERHAAS
+1370 LDAHGAS
-1377 EVISLPDARD
+1377 EVASLPDARE

-1394 EVFIATMKDDRHHV
+1394 EVFFATLKDDRHHV

-1434 TLPRTANGK
+1434 SLPRTANGK

-1455 ESAPAVVDEQ
+1455 ESGPAVVDEK
-1465 PKDEL
+1465 PMDDLERRLAEL
-1470 ENSLAD
+1470 WS
-1476 LWTELLAVER
+1476 ELLAVDSVAR
-1486 VTRNDDFFDLGGD
+1486 GDDFFDLGGD

-1508 RLRERI
+1508 HLRERV
-1514 PRAADLEW
+1514 PQAADLEW

-1535 AGLAG
+1535 AGLAA
-1540 FLRGLAGPQDAP
+1540 FLRGLAGAEDAP
-1552 ASGPVRTDPVI
+1552 AADAVRTDPVI
-1563 HLHGSRSKDEPTTV
+1563 HLHGARSEGEPTTV

-1591 LVTEIRR
+1591 LITEIRR
-1598 RSPGLAEV
+1598 RSPGHAEV

-1615 GFLDAPPDGLVEQM
+1615 GFLDAPPEGLIEQM

-1639 DGRGRFHIIG
+1639 DGRSRFHVVG

-1667 GAEVESLTVI
+1667 GARVESLTVI

-1732 DGGLAALPEEF
+1732 DGGLAALPDEF
-1743 EDVASR
+1743 EDVAGC
-1749 FRQLADV
+1749 FRELAGV

-1831 LTLGDL
+1831 LTLGEL
-1837 DIVDIDGDHYSCLSV
+1837 DIVDIGGDHYSCLSV

-1862 GELTQGAITR
+1862 AELTEGAITR

>member
-52 LEAGEGTL
+52 LEAQEPAL
-60 RADPGNRHEPF
+60 RADPERRHQPF

-79 YLIGRTDAYAYGG
+79 YLVGRTDAYAYGG

-108 DRVTSVWRELIQRHD
+108 ARVTAVWRELVQRHD
-123 MLRAVVH
+123 MLRAVIH
-130 HDGYQQVLPDVPAF
+130 HDGHQQVLADVPALD
-144 SVGTDD
+144 VEADD
-150 LTALPAATAE
+150 LTGLPPADAE
-160 AHTRRT
+160 AEVERT
-166 RARLSTREAPTD
+166 RARLSAREKPTD

-183 DVHVTRTAERAVL
+183 EVHVSRTAERAVL

-201 MLVVDHAGLRV
+201 MLVVDHASLRI
-212 LLAEFQRSYG
+212 LLAEFQRSHRG
-222 GTALTDAPRI
+222 RPLSEAPRI
-232 AFRDYVLARR
+232 TFRDYVLARR
-242 ALADTDG
+242 ALTDTDA
-249 HARDR
+249 HTRDR

-262 TLPPAPEL
+262 LLPPAPEL
-270 PLAEA
+270 PLAET
-275 WEAAV
+275 WEARVGEPQATV
-280 SGPGQE
+280 HPA
-286 VRAPASGDAVTF
+286 APAEPGTF

-308 DRDRLTERAA
+308 ERNRLTERAA

-323 VSTALL
+323 LPTTLL

-336 GAWSR
+336 GHWSR
-341 TSRFTLNVP
+341 TGRFTLNVP
-350 TVDRPALHEDID
+350 TVDRPDLHEDIG
-362 RLIGDF
+362 RLVGDF

-380 PATFAERTRAV
+380 PAAFAERTRSL
-391 GERLLEDLA
+391 GEQLLEDLA

-429 ALGAGATS
+429 ALGSGATS

-491 ALVRSLSAEG
+491 SLVRALAADG
-501 EAGEAAWDAPAR
+501 EAGDAAWDAPVGI
-513 TALPEAQ
+513 TLPEEQ
-520 AERRSA
+520 AVRRNA

-531 GPLPDALL
+531 GPLPDSLL

-560 LALSYRRLV
+560 LTLTYQQLI
-569 ARASRLA
+569 ARATA
-576 ETLTASGL
+576 VADTLTASGL
-584 RPGEPVAIWMDK
+584 RTGEPVAIWADK
-596 GWEQVVAVYGT
+596 GWEQVVAVFGT

-621 PPARRDTILAD
+621 PPARRDTIIAD
-632 ADVRTV
+632 AGARTV
-638 LTQSWLADLEDL
+638 LTQSWLAEIDDL
-650 PATVTAVSVDLVEEA
+650 PADVTAVAVDLLPQDARA
-665 AGDGTTAAAHRDP
+665 APDASGTPRDP
-678 DDLAYVIYTS
+678 DDLAYIIYTS
-688 GSTGTPKGVMISHRA
+688 GSTGTPKGVMVSHRA

-709 DINRRFAVTERDR
+709 DINRRYGVTARDR

-746 TLVLPRAD
+746 RLVLPAAD

-762 AELVRDFGVTVWNSV
+762 AELVRDHGVTVWNSV

-784 CDWLRSEPPTDDGE
+784 CDWLRSDPPADDTS

-807 WIPVSLPDQARE
+807 WIPLALPDEARE

-824 EIVSLGGATEGSIWS
+824 EIISLGGATEGSIWS
-839 IAHPI
+839 IAHAVDA
-844 GEVDTARPSI
+844 VDTARPSI
-854 PYGKPLTN
+854 PYGRPLTN

-870 HLRPRPE
+870 HLRARPE
-877 WVPGELYIGGA
+877 WVPGELFIGGA
-888 GVALGYFGDEERT
+888 GVALGYFGDESRT
-901 AQRFLTD
+901 AERFLTD
-908 PVTEERLYRTG
+908 PATGRRLYRTG

-957 AHPAVAAGAVVVD
+957 AHPEIAAGAVIVD

-983 ETARKDGETPREGEA
+983 ETARKDGTPDA
-998 GERGE
+998 GAGRS
-1003 GGTRREE
+1003 GTP
-1010 RGTARQDGG
+1010 TAR
-1019 GPAATSRE
+1019 A

-1038 EASAAVDAA
+1038 EASTVVDAA
-1047 RLTDFMAAL
+1047 RLTEFLAAL
-1056 DEAAIAEMTRVLAA
+1056 DAVALAEMTRVLDAC
-1070 SGVFDG
+1070 GVFADG
-1076 GAARTAEE
+1076 ASRTAEE

-1108 RDRLTHQDADDT
+1108 RDRLTHRETDDT
-1120 YTGLVPVS
+1120 YTGLVPVPS
-1128 AAEAERR
+1128 PDAEHDRQRAAE
-1135 RRLAADLEHEIGW
+1135 LEHEIGW

-1153 TVMRT
+1153 SVMRT

-1164 ELISGEAG
+1164 ELVSGETG

-1200 RAVAA
+1200 RAVVA
-1205 ALREIAASHTGEE
+1205 ALREIAAGHTGEE

-1266 HAWVRYQRFDVDE
+1266 HTWIRYQRFDVDE
-1279 DPRAQHLPP
+1279 DPRAQYLRP

-1293 VVCANTLHAAADA
+1293 VICANTLHAAADA
-1306 DAAVGRLRELLV
+1306 DAAVGRIRELLV

-1336 LVSMEFLEV
+1336 MVSMEFLEV
-1345 AGRAWTDVREHT
+1345 SGRTWTDVREHT

-1370 LERHAAS
+1370 LDAHAAS
-1377 EVISLPDARD
+1377 EVTSLPDPQD
-1387 ALALTGQ
+1387 ALAATGQ
-1394 EVFIATMKDDRHHV
+1394 EVFLATLKGDRHHV

-1443 TDRARLRSWLPR
+1443 TDRARLRTWLPR
-1455 ESAPAVVDEQ
+1455 ESAPVVVDEK
-1465 PKDEL
+1465 PKDDL
-1470 ENSLAD
+1470 EHALAD
-1476 LWTELLAVER
+1476 LWSELLAVDH

-1508 RLRERI
+1508 RLRERES
-1514 PRAADLEW
+1514 RAADLEW

-1535 AGLAG
+1535 AGLAA
-1540 FLRGLAGPQDAP
+1540 FLRSLAGPEDTP
-1552 ASGPVRTDPVI
+1552 AAGAVRTNPVI
-1563 HLHGSRSKDEPTTV
+1563 PLHGARSDDEPTTV

-1591 LVTEIRR
+1591 LITEIRR

-1606 VGVEVPDLN
+1606 VGVEVPDLS
-1615 GFLDAPPDGLVEQM
+1615 GFLAAPPQGLIEQM

-1639 DGRGRFHIIG
+1639 DGRSRFHVVG

-1721 AVLAASPGVLP
+1721 AVLAGSPGVLP

-1743 EDVASR
+1743 ADVAGR
-1749 FRQLADV
+1749 FRHLAGI

-1837 DIVDIDGDHYSCLSV
+1837 DIVDIGGDHYSCLSV

-1862 GELTQGAITR
+1862 AELTRGAITR